1 MRPKNLR
8 IFFSMALALGLS
20 AQSYG
25 SETVSEAGAGQY
37 LLYNVG
43 AQKYLCPGNAW
54 GTHAS
59 LGKVGMMVELM
70 PQGDGTY
77 HVSTKP
83 YYNED
88 KFLSDA
94 AWTDNNAAPYSFE
107 KVEGAEEPTYKLV
120 CKSNTLYWSGK
131 GTDLSF
137 DANGPAA
144 GSEVNGQ
151 WRLIKIGT
159 EDATEEKPQD
169 VSYLITNPDFDIR
182 GNQNG
187 LGALKGWVGEP
198 APNNS
203 CAERFDMNFDVYQVK
218 TGLPNGKYRVSCQ
231 GFYRAGGH
239 DSGNETQNA
248 FLYANDNETPLLN
261 ILAEKDNFST
271 EYVGEKNKSGE
282 PNTMEEAQNYFSAGF
297 YKNNSVE
304 VTVVDGT
311 LRFGIKKSK
320 QIAADWT
327 IFDTF
332 RLEYLGKVDLN
343 AAAVAEF
350 KVLQNEGNALLQ
362 DEAYAIV
369 KDTKEYVALQSV
381 IAKTATAENL
391 AELKAEYNSAKNAF
405 VDLKV
410 SYEAWDAAYDAE
422 KKVLGGLGI
431 AEQFA
436 NRPNTAAEAAKGAQ
450 TMNVAEYE
458 AVVKDYTTDIK
469 LGDWITS
476 GAANFN
482 NEHWSGKV
490 VNYLNQDDSNGKG
503 WNANSWSMSA
513 SQKITLP
520 AGDYVFKA
528 AGRKSADATMT
539 LSVKNGETSLGEVV
553 NFPSGNR
560 GRGIATDGTASF
572 EGASYACK
580 NEGYGWQW
588 RFVPFTLTE
597 KTTIT
602 ISIEAGA
609 NLIHNWASFGD
620 YSVMAKPNT
629 AASEV
634 AYNQAIE
641 AANAALAN
649 EANQVVTGEE
659 KTKLEDAIGADK
671 GTTVESIDAATAALK
686 AATETYVAAVASYQA
701 LADAKAMKLDF
712 AYASAEKKTAFAKA
726 LQVEAATSAKDATDK
741 TNAIYTAARAYAESN
756 GKAEGVEGAEDCTA
770 SVVNANFADKL
781 NGWSSSQ
788 NDGGNLQTLNT
799 ESWTTSEGVTGTPY
813 YDYWNGSANNQ
824 HAYQNVSGL
833 KAGKY
838 IVTIKARALAG
849 FNLYMLIND
858 EKKVDINEIGNT
870 GGLFG
875 RGWNDYTAEF
885 EVGNDGMVKLEV
897 ANMPAQNQAGWFG
910 FGDVRLFKVADLDAI
925 TLNENETCTPEAKVA
940 DVTLNR
946 TLTTHWNSIVLPF
959 AVSKKQIAAQFGEGT
974 VVAAYKDATVG
985 ETSTTLNFEVV
996 EEMQANV
1003 PYLIKPAQAGNT
1015 YTFQGVAIKAADNL
1029 EVGEGE
1035 IKFVG
1040 NYENGK
1046 QLAEG
1051 DYFID
1056 ANRNLFYSAN
1066 GTETMKAFRAIF
1078 VSTAAAPAKAM
1089 FFSIRGNSG
1098 ETTGIE
1104 DVKTLAGK
1112 TFDVYSIDGML
1123 VRKNATNLNG
1133 LAKGVYVVNGKKYIA
1148 K

>member
-1 MRPKNLR
+1 MKPKNLR
-8 IFFSMALALGLS
+8 ILFSMALALGLS

-25 SETVSEAGAGQY
+25 SETVSEAGAGQF

-43 AQKYLCPGNAW
+43 AQKYLCPANAW

-59 LGKVGMMVELM
+59 LGEVGMMVELL
-70 PQGDGTY
+70 PQDDGTY
-77 HVSTKP
+77 RVSTEP
-83 YYNED
+83 YYKVSNNW
-88 KFLSDA
+88 LG
-94 AWTDNNAAPYSFE
+94 DNGYVDNHGNGTYSFQ
-107 KVEGAEEPTYKLV
+107 KVEGAEVPTYKLV
-120 CKSNTLYWSGK
+120 CGSNTLYWSGT
-131 GTDLSF
+131 GTDLTL
-137 DANGPAA
+137 DANAPAE
-144 GSEVNGQ
+144 GSDANAQ
-151 WRLIKIGT
+151 WRLVKIGT
-159 EDATEEKPQD
+159 EDASENNPLD
-169 VSYLITNPDFDIR
+169 MSYLITNPDFDAR

-187 LGALKGWVGEP
+187 LGAVKGWNGSPGADSRNYV
-198 APNNS
+198 S
-203 CAERFDMNFDVYQVK
+203 CAEKYNTDFDVYQEK
-218 TGLPNGKYRVSCQ
+218 TGLPNGRYRLSCQ
-231 GFYRAGGH
+231 GFYR
-239 DSGNETQNA
+239 GNNNPADKNA
-248 FLYANDNETPLLN
+248 ILYANSEETPLMN
-261 ILAEKDNFST
+261 ILEEEGNYAVK
-271 EYVGEKNKSGE
+271 
-282 PNTMEEAQNYFSAGF
+282 PNSMSQAQDCFSAGL
-297 YKNNSVE
+297 YKDNSLI

-311 LRFGIKKSK
+311 LRFGVKKTAK
-320 QIAADWT
+320 VAGDWA

-332 RLEYLGKVDLN
+332 RLEYLGEVDLN

-350 KVLQNEGNALLQ
+350 QKMKEEGEALLQ
-362 DEAYAIV
+362 ENSDMAE
-369 KDTKEYVALQSV
+369 TEEYKALQIV
-381 IAKTATAENL
+381 IAKDATAENL
-391 AELKAEYNSAKNAF
+391 AELKAEYYSAKNAF

-410 SYEAWDAAYDAE
+410 SYEAWDAAYAAE
-422 KKVLGGLGI
+422 KTVLEGLGI
-431 AEQFA
+431 ADQFA
-436 NRPNTAAEAAKGAQ
+436 TRPNTAAEAAKGAQ

-458 AVVKDYTTDIK
+458 AVVKDYTTAIK
-469 LGDWITS
+469 LGNWTTS

-490 VNYLNQDDSNGKG
+490 VNYLNQDDSDGKG
-503 WNANSWSMSA
+503 WNADNWSMSA
-513 SQKITLP
+513 SQEITLP

-539 LSVKNGETSLGEVV
+539 LSVKNGDTSLGEVV

-597 KTTIT
+597 ETTIT

-634 AYNQAIE
+634 AYNQAVE
-641 AANAALAN
+641 AANAALTN

-659 KTKLEDAIGADK
+659 RTKLNEAIAADK
-671 GTTVESIDAATAALK
+671 GTTVESIDAATAAVK

-712 AYASAEKKTAFAKA
+712 AYASAEKKAAFAEA

-756 GKAEGVEGAEDCTA
+756 GKAEGVKGAVDCTA
-770 SVVNANFADKL
+770 SVVNANFADQL

-788 NDGGNLQTLNT
+788 NGGNLQTLSG
-799 ESWTTSEGVTGTPY
+799 ESWTTSDGADKTPY
-813 YDYWNGSANNQ
+813 YDYYNGSANNQ
-824 HAYQNVSGL
+824 HAYQQISGL
-833 KAGKY
+833 QAGKY
-838 IVTIKARALAG
+838 IVTIKARAQAG
-849 FNLYMLIND
+849 FNLFMLING

-946 TLTTHWNSIVLPF
+946 TLTTRWNSIVLPF
-959 AVSKKQIAAQFGEGT
+959 AVNKKQIAAQFGEGT
-974 VVAAYKDATVG
+974 VVAAYKDATID

-1003 PYLIKPAQAGNT
+1003 PYLIKPTQAGST
-1015 YTFQGVAIKAADNL
+1015 YTFEGVAIKPADNL
-1029 EVGEGE
+1029 EAGEGE

-1078 VSTAAAPAKAM
+1078 VSTAAAAAKTM

>member
-1 MRPKNLR
+1 MKPKNLR
-8 IFFSMALALGLS
+8 ILFSMALALGLS

-25 SETVSEAGAGQY
+25 SETVSEAGAGQF

-43 AQKYLCPGNAW
+43 AKQYLCPGNAW

-59 LGKVGMMVELM
+59 VGNVGMMVELV
-70 PQGDGTY
+70 PQNDGTY
-77 HVSTKP
+77 RVSTKP
-83 YYNED
+83 YYN
-88 KFLSDA
+88 SDLCLGDNA
-94 AWTDNNAAPYSFE
+94 YVDNNGKGTYSFE
-107 KVEGAEEPTYKLV
+107 KVEGVEEPTYKLV

-144 GSEVNGQ
+144 GSEANGQ

-169 VSYLITNPDFDIR
+169 VSYLITNPDFDIIRNENGNKRHLR
-182 GNQNG
+182 G
-187 LGALKGWVGEP
+187 WEGEP
-198 APNNS
+198 TANNS
-203 CAERFDMNFDVYQVK
+203 CAERYNMNFDVYQVK
-218 TGLPNGKYRVSCQ
+218 TALPNGKYRVSCQ
-231 GFYRAGGH
+231 GFYRAGGG
-239 DSGNETQNA
+239 DSKDKDTKNA
-248 FLYANDNETPLLN
+248 ILYANAEETPLMN
-261 ILAEKDNFST
+261 ILEEEGNYSVK
-271 EYVGEKNKSGE
+271 
-282 PNTMEEAQNYFSAGF
+282 PNNMAQAQESFSAGL

-320 QIAADWT
+320 QITADWT

-332 RLEYLGKVDLN
+332 RLEYLGEVDLN

-350 KVLQNEGNALLQ
+350 KVLQDEGNALLQ

-369 KDTKEYVALQSV
+369 KGTEVYVALQNV
-381 IAKTATAENL
+381 IAKEATAENL
-391 AELKAEYNSAKNAF
+391 AELKAEYYSAKNAF

-410 SYEAWDAAYDAE
+410 SYEAWDAAYAAE
-422 KKVLGGLGI
+422 KTVLEGLGI
-431 AEQFA
+431 ADQFA
-436 NRPNTAAEAAKGAQ
+436 TRPNTAAEAAKGAQ

-458 AVVKDYTTDIK
+458 AVVKDYTTAIK

-513 SQKITLP
+513 SQEITLP

-539 LSVKNGETSLGEVV
+539 LSVKNGEVSLGEVA

-597 KTTIT
+597 ETTIT

-634 AYNQAIE
+634 AYNQAVE
-641 AANAALAN
+641 AANAALTN

-659 KTKLEDAIGADK
+659 RTKLNEAIAADK
-671 GTTVESIDAATAALK
+671 GTTVESIDAATAAVK

-712 AYASAEKKTAFAKA
+712 AYASAEKKAAFAEA

-756 GKAEGVEGAEDCTA
+756 GKAEGVKGAVDCTA
-770 SVVNANFADKL
+770 SVVNANFADQL

-788 NDGGNLQTLNT
+788 NGGNLQTLSG
-799 ESWTTSEGVTGTPY
+799 ESWTTSDGADKTPY
-813 YDYWNGSANNQ
+813 YDYYNGSANNQ
-824 HAYQNVSGL
+824 HAYQQISGL
-833 KAGKY
+833 QAGKY
-838 IVTIKARALAG
+838 IVTIKARAQAG
-849 FNLYMLIND
+849 FNLFMLING

-946 TLTTHWNSIVLPF
+946 TLTTRWNSIVLPF
-959 AVSKKQIAAQFGEGT
+959 AVNKKQIAAQFGEGT
-974 VVAAYKDATVG
+974 VVAAYKDATID

-1003 PYLIKPAQAGNT
+1003 PYLIKPTQAGST
-1015 YTFQGVAIKAADNL
+1015 YTFEGVAIKPADNL
-1029 EVGEGE
+1029 EAGEGE

-1123 VRKNATNLNG
+1123 VRKNATSLSG

>member
-1 MRPKNLR
+1 MKPKNLR
-8 IFFSMALALGLS
+8 ILFSMALALGLS

-25 SETVSEAGAGQY
+25 SETVSEAGAGQF

-43 AQKYLCPGNAW
+43 AQKYLCPANAW

-59 LGKVGMMVELM
+59 LGEVGMMVELV
-70 PQGDGTY
+70 PKSDGTY
-77 HVSTKP
+77 LVSTEP
-83 YYNED
+83 YYKVSNNCLGTNGYVDNHD
-88 KFLSDA
+88 KG
-94 AWTDNNAAPYSFE
+94 TYSFQ
-107 KVEGAEEPTYKLV
+107 KVEGAEVPTYKLV
-120 CKSNTLYWSGK
+120 CGSNTLYWSGT
-131 GTDLSF
+131 GTDLTL
-137 DANGPAA
+137 DANAPAE
-144 GSEVNGQ
+144 GSEANAQ
-151 WRLIKIGT
+151 WRLVKIGT
-159 EDATEEKPQD
+159 EDASENNPLD
-169 VSYLITNPDFDIR
+169 MSYLITNPDFDAR

-187 LGALKGWVGEP
+187 LGAVKGWNGSPGADGKHYV
-198 APNNS
+198 S
-203 CAERFDMNFDVYQVK
+203 CAEKYNTDFDVYQEK
-218 TGLPNGKYRVSCQ
+218 TGLPNGKYRLSCQ
-231 GFYRAGGH
+231 GFYRGKNNPA
-239 DSGNETQNA
+239 DKNA
-248 FLYANDNETPLLN
+248 ILYANGEETPLMN
-261 ILAEKDNFST
+261 ILEEEGNYAVKPDNMSQ
-271 EYVGEKNKSGE
+271 
-282 PNTMEEAQNYFSAGF
+282 AHDCFSAGL
-297 YKNNSVE
+297 YKDNSLI

-311 LRFGIKKSK
+311 LRFGVKKTVK
-320 QIAADWT
+320 VTGDWA

-350 KVLQNEGNALLQ
+350 QKLKEEGEMLLQ
-362 DEAYAIV
+362 ENSDMAE
-369 KDTKEYVALQSV
+369 TEEYKALQIV
-381 IAKTATAENL
+381 IAKDATAENL
-391 AELKAEYNSAKNAF
+391 AELKAEYYSAKNAF

-410 SYEAWDAAYDAE
+410 SYEAWDAAYAAE
-422 KKVLGGLGI
+422 KTVLEGLGI
-431 AEQFA
+431 ADQFA
-436 NRPNTAAEAAKGAQ
+436 SRPNTAAEAAKGAQ
-450 TMNVAEYE
+450 TMNVAEYDV
-458 AVVKDYTTDIK
+458 VVKDYTTAIK
-469 LGDWITS
+469 LGNWTTS

-490 VNYLNQDDSNGKG
+490 VNYLNQDDSDGKG

-513 SQKITLP
+513 SQEITLP

-597 KTTIT
+597 ETTIT

-634 AYNQAIE
+634 AYNQAVD
-641 AANAALAN
+641 AANAALNN

-659 KTKLEDAIGADK
+659 KANLKAAIAADK
-671 GTTVESIDAATAALK
+671 GTTVGSIDAATAAVK
-686 AATETYVAAVASYQA
+686 AATETYVAAVPSYQA
-701 LADAKAMKLDF
+701 LADAKTMELNF
-712 AYASAEKKTAFAKA
+712 AYASAEKKTAFAEA

-756 GKAEGVEGAEDCTA
+756 GKAEGVVGAVDCTA

-788 NDGGNLQTLNT
+788 NGGNLQTLSG
-799 ESWTTSEGVTGTPY
+799 ESWTTSEGVTETPY

-1015 YTFQGVAIKAADNL
+1015 YTFQGVAIKPADNL
-1029 EVGEGE
+1029 EAGEGE
-1035 IKFVG
+1035 IMFVG

-1046 QLAEG
+1046 QLTEG
-1051 DYFID
+1051 NYFID

-1078 VSTAAAPAKAM
+1078 VSTAAAAAKTM

-1123 VRKNATNLNG
+1123 VRKNATSLSG

>member
-1 MRPKNLR
+1 MKPKNLR
-8 IFFSMALALGLS
+8 ILFSMALALGLS

-25 SETVSEAGAGQY
+25 SETVSEAGAGQF

-43 AQKYLCPGNAW
+43 AKQYLCPGNAW

-59 LGKVGMMVELM
+59 VGNVGMMVELV
-70 PQGDGTY
+70 PQNDGTY
-77 HVSTKP
+77 RVSTKP
-83 YYNED
+83 YYN
-88 KFLSDA
+88 SDLCLGDNA
-94 AWTDNNAAPYSFE
+94 YVDNNGKGTYSFE
-107 KVEGAEEPTYKLV
+107 KVEGVEEPTYKLV

-144 GSEVNGQ
+144 GSEANGQ

-169 VSYLITNPDFDIR
+169 VSYLITNPDFDIIRNENGNKRHLR
-182 GNQNG
+182 G
-187 LGALKGWVGEP
+187 WEGEP
-198 APNNS
+198 TANNS
-203 CAERFDMNFDVYQVK
+203 CAERYNMNFDVYQVK
-218 TGLPNGKYRVSCQ
+218 TALPNGKYRVSCQ
-231 GFYRAGGH
+231 GFYRAGGG
-239 DSGNETQNA
+239 DSKDKDTKNA
-248 FLYANDNETPLLN
+248 ILYANAEETPLMN
-261 ILAEKDNFST
+261 ILEEEGNYSVK
-271 EYVGEKNKSGE
+271 
-282 PNTMEEAQNYFSAGF
+282 PNNMAQAQESFSAGL

-320 QIAADWT
+320 QITADWT

-332 RLEYLGKVDLN
+332 RLEYLGEVDLN

-350 KVLQNEGNALLQ
+350 KVLQDEGNALLQ

-369 KDTKEYVALQSV
+369 KGTEVYVALQNV
-381 IAKTATAENL
+381 IAKEATAENL
-391 AELKAEYNSAKNAF
+391 AELKAEYYSAKNAF

-410 SYEAWDAAYDAE
+410 SYEAWDAAYAAE
-422 KKVLGGLGI
+422 KTVLEGLGI
-431 AEQFA
+431 SEQFA

-450 TMNVAEYE
+450 TMNVAEYD

-490 VNYLNQDDSNGKG
+490 VNYLNQDDSDGKG
-503 WNANSWSMSA
+503 WNADNWSMSA
-513 SQKITLP
+513 SQEITLP
-520 AGDYVFKA
+520 AGEYVFKA

-539 LSVKNGETSLGEVV
+539 LSVKNGETSLGKVV

-597 KTTIT
+597 ETTIT

-609 NLIHNWASFGD
+609 NLKHNWASFGD

-634 AYNQAIE
+634 AYKQAVD
-641 AANAALAN
+641 AANAALN
-649 EANQVVTGEE
+649 NKANQVVTGEE
-659 KTKLEDAIGADK
+659 LANLNAAIDADK
-671 GTTVESIDAATAALK
+671 GTTVGSIDAATAAVK
-686 AATETYVAAVASYQA
+686 AATETYVAAVPSYQA
-701 LADAKAMKLDF
+701 LADAKTMKLDF
-712 AYASAEKKTAFAKA
+712 AYASAEKKAAFAEA
-726 LQVEAATSAKDATDK
+726 LHVEAATSAKDATDK

-756 GKAEGVEGAEDCTA
+756 GKAEGVEGAVDCTA

-788 NDGGNLQTLNT
+788 NGGNLQTLSG
-799 ESWTTSEGVTGTPY
+799 ESWTTSEGVNNTPY
-813 YDYWNGSANNQ
+813 YDYYNGDANNQ
-824 HAYQNVSGL
+824 HAYQNVSDL

-974 VVAAYKDATVG
+974 VVAAYKDATID

-1029 EVGEGE
+1029 EAGEGE

-1046 QLAEG
+1046 QLTEG
-1051 DYFID
+1051 NYFID
-1056 ANRNLFYSAN
+1056 ANHNLFYSAN

-1078 VSTAAAPAKAM
+1078 VSTAVAPAKAM

-1123 VRKNATNLNG
+1123 VRKNATSLSG

>member
-1 MRPKNLR
+1 MKPKNLR
-8 IFFSMALALGLS
+8 ILFSMALALGLS

-25 SETVSEAGAGQY
+25 SETVSEAGAGQF

-43 AQKYLCPGNAW
+43 AKQYLCPGNAW

-59 LGKVGMMVELM
+59 VGNVGMMVELV
-70 PQGDGTY
+70 PQNDGTY
-77 HVSTKP
+77 RVSTKP
-83 YYNED
+83 YYN
-88 KFLSDA
+88 SDLCLG
-94 AWTDNNAAPYSFE
+94 DNAYVDNTGKGTYSFE
-107 KVEGAEEPTYKLV
+107 KVEGVEEPTYKLV

-144 GSEVNGQ
+144 GSEANGQ

-169 VSYLITNPDFDIR
+169 VSYLITNPDFDIIRDENGNKRHLR
-182 GNQNG
+182 G
-187 LGALKGWVGEP
+187 WEGEP
-198 APNNS
+198 TANNS
-203 CAERFDMNFDVYQVK
+203 CAEKYNTTFDVYQEK

-231 GFYRAGGH
+231 GFYRAGGG
-239 DSGNETQNA
+239 DSKDKDTKNA
-248 FLYANDNETPLLN
+248 VLYANDNQTPLMN
-261 ILAEKDNFST
+261 ILEEEGNYSVK
-271 EYVGEKNKSGE
+271 
-282 PNTMEEAQNYFSAGF
+282 PNNMAQAQESFSAGL

-332 RLEYLGKVDLN
+332 RLEYLGEVDLN

-350 KVLQNEGNALLQ
+350 KVLQDEGNALLQ

-369 KDTKEYVALQSV
+369 QGTEEYVALQNV

-391 AELKAEYNSAKNAF
+391 AELKAEYYSAKNAF

-410 SYEAWDAAYDAE
+410 SYEAWDAAYAAE
-422 KKVLGGLGI
+422 KTVLKGLGI
-431 AEQFA
+431 ADQFA
-436 NRPNTAAEAAKGAQ
+436 TRPNTAAEAAKGAQ

-513 SQKITLP
+513 SQEITLP

-539 LSVKNGETSLGEVV
+539 LSVKNGEASLGEVV

-597 KTTIT
+597 ETTIT

-634 AYNQAIE
+634 AYNQAVD
-641 AANAALAN
+641 AANAALNN

-659 KTKLEDAIGADK
+659 KANLNAAIAADK
-671 GTTVESIDAATAALK
+671 GTTVGSIDAATAAVK

-701 LADAKAMKLDF
+701 LADAKTMELDF
-712 AYASAEKKTAFAKA
+712 SYASAEKKAAFAKA

-756 GKAEGVEGAEDCTA
+756 GKAEGVEGAVDCTA
-770 SVVNANFADKL
+770 SVVNANFADQL

-788 NDGGNLQTLNT
+788 NGGNLNAYNW
-799 ESWTTSEGVTGTPY
+799 ESWTSSQGSNTEFY
-813 YDYWNGSANNQ
+813 YDYYNGDANNQ

-833 KAGKY
+833 QAGKY
-838 IVTIKARALAG
+838 IVTIKARAQAG
-849 FNLYMLIND
+849 FNLYMLVNG

-946 TLTTHWNSIVLPF
+946 TLTTYWNSIVLPF
-959 AVSKKQIAAQFGEGT
+959 AVNKEQIAAQFGEGT

-1003 PYLIKPAQAGNT
+1003 PYLIKPTQAGNT
-1015 YTFQGVAIKAADNL
+1015 YTFEGVAIKAADNL
-1029 EVGEGE
+1029 EAGEGE

-1046 QLAEG
+1046 QLTAG
-1051 DYFID
+1051 NYFID

-1078 VSTAAAPAKAM
+1078 VSTASAPAKAM

-1112 TFDVYSIDGML
+1112 TFDVYSINGML

>member
-1 MRPKNLR
+1 MKPKNLR
-8 IFFSMALALGLS
+8 ILFSMALALGLS

-25 SETVSEAGAGQY
+25 SETVSEAGAGQF

-43 AQKYLCPGNAW
+43 AKQYLCPGNAW

-59 LGKVGMMVELM
+59 VGKVGMMVELV
-70 PQGDGTY
+70 PQNDGTY
-77 HVSTKP
+77 RVSTKP
-83 YYNED
+83 YYN
-88 KFLSDA
+88 SDLCLG
-94 AWTDNNAAPYSFE
+94 DNAYVDNTGKGTYSFE
-107 KVEGAEEPTYKLV
+107 KVEGVEEPTYKLV

-144 GSEVNGQ
+144 GSEANGQ

-169 VSYLITNPDFDIR
+169 VSYLITNPDFDIIRDENGNKRHLR
-182 GNQNG
+182 G
-187 LGALKGWVGEP
+187 WEGEP
-198 APNNS
+198 TANNS
-203 CAERFDMNFDVYQVK
+203 CAEKYNTTFDVYQEK

-231 GFYRAGGH
+231 GFYRAGG
-239 DSGNETQNA
+239 GNSKDKDTKNA
-248 FLYANDNETPLLN
+248 VLYANDNETPLMN
-261 ILAEKDNFST
+261 ILEEEGNYSVK
-271 EYVGEKNKSGE
+271 
-282 PNTMEEAQNYFSAGF
+282 PNNMAQAQESFSAGL

-332 RLEYLGKVDLN
+332 RLEYLGEVDLN

-350 KVLQNEGNALLQ
+350 KVLQDEGNALLQ
-362 DEAYAIV
+362 DKAYAIV
-369 KDTKEYVALQSV
+369 QGTEEYVTLQNV

-391 AELKAEYNSAKNAF
+391 AELKAEYYSAKNAF

-410 SYEAWDAAYDAE
+410 SYEAWDAAYAAE
-422 KKVLGGLGI
+422 KTVLKGLGI
-431 AEQFA
+431 ADQFA
-436 NRPNTAAEAAKGAQ
+436 TRPNTAAEAAKGAQ

-482 NEHWSGKV
+482 NEHWSGNK
-490 VNYLNQDDSNGKG
+490 VNYLNQDDSDGKG
-503 WNANSWSMSA
+503 YNADSWSMSA
-513 SQKITLP
+513 SQEITLP
-520 AGDYVFKA
+520 AGEYVFKA

-539 LSVKNGETSLGEVV
+539 LSVKNGETALGEVV

-597 KTTIT
+597 ETTIT

-609 NLIHNWASFGD
+609 NLKHNWASFGD

-634 AYNQAIE
+634 AYKQAVD
-641 AANAALAN
+641 AANAALN
-649 EANQVVTGEE
+649 NKANQVVTGEE
-659 KTKLEDAIGADK
+659 LANLNAAIDADK
-671 GTTVESIDAATAALK
+671 GTTVGSIDAATAAVK
-686 AATETYVAAVASYQA
+686 AATETYVAAVPSYQA
-701 LADAKAMKLDF
+701 LADAKTMELNF
-712 AYASAEKKTAFAKA
+712 VYASAEKKTAFAKA

-756 GKAEGVEGAEDCTA
+756 GKAEGVKGAVDCTA

-788 NDGGNLQTLNT
+788 NDGNLQTLSG
-799 ESWTTSEGVTGTPY
+799 ESWTTSEGVTNTPY
-813 YDYWNGSANNQ
+813 YDYYDGSANNQ

-833 KAGKY
+833 QAGKY

-897 ANMPAQNQAGWFG
+897 ANMPAQNLAGWFG
-910 FGDVRLFKVADLDAI
+910 FGDVRLFKVGDLDAV
-925 TLNENETCTPEAKVA
+925 TLNEDKTWTPEAKVA
-940 DVTLNR
+940 NVTLNR
-946 TLTTHWNSIVLPF
+946 TLTTQWNSIVLPF

-974 VVAAYKDATVG
+974 VVAAYKDATIDG
-985 ETSTTLNFEVV
+985 TSTTLNFEEV

-1003 PYLIKPAQAGNT
+1003 PYLIKPTQVGNT
-1015 YTFQGVAIKAADNL
+1015 YTFEGVAIKPADNL
-1029 EVGEGE
+1029 EAGEGE

-1056 ANRNLFYSAN
+1056 ANRNQFYSAN

-1078 VSTAAAPAKAM
+1078 VSTAAAPAKTM

>member
-1 MRPKNLR
+1 MKPKNLR
-8 IFFSMALALGLS
+8 ILFSMALALGLS

-25 SETVSEAGAGQY
+25 SETVSEAGAGQF

-43 AQKYLCPGNAW
+43 AKQYLCPGNAW

-59 LGKVGMMVELM
+59 VGNVGMMVELV
-70 PQGDGTY
+70 PQNDGTY
-77 HVSTKP
+77 RVSTEP
-83 YYNED
+83 YYKESNNC
-88 KFLSDA
+88 LG
-94 AWTDNNAAPYSFE
+94 DNGFVDNHGNGTYIFQ

-120 CKSNTLYWSGK
+120 CGSNTLYWSGA

-137 DANGPAA
+137 DANGPAE
-144 GSEVNGQ
+144 GSEANAQ
-151 WRLIKIGT
+151 WRLVKIGT
-159 EDATEEKPQD
+159 EDASENNPLD
-169 VSYLITNPDFDIR
+169 MSYLITNPDFDAR

-187 LGALKGWVGEP
+187 LGVVKGWNGSPGADGKHYV
-198 APNNS
+198 S
-203 CAERFDMNFDVYQVK
+203 CAEKYNTDFDVYQEK
-218 TGLPNGKYRVSCQ
+218 TGLPNGRYRLSCQ
-231 GFYRAGGH
+231 GFYRAGGG
-239 DSGNETQNA
+239 DSKDKDTKNA
-248 FLYANDNETPLLN
+248 VLYANDNQTPLMN
-261 ILAEKDNFST
+261 ILEEEGNYSVK
-271 EYVGEKNKSGE
+271 
-282 PNTMEEAQNYFSAGF
+282 PNNMAQAQESFSAGL

-332 RLEYLGKVDLN
+332 RLEYLGEVDLN

-350 KVLQNEGNALLQ
+350 KVLQDEGNALLQ

-369 KDTKEYVALQSV
+369 QGTEEYVALQNV

-391 AELKAEYNSAKNAF
+391 AELKAEYYSAKNAF

-410 SYEAWDAAYDAE
+410 SYEAWDAAYAAE
-422 KKVLGGLGI
+422 KKVLEGLGI

-513 SQKITLP
+513 SQEITLP

-597 KTTIT
+597 ETTIT

-634 AYNQAIE
+634 AYNQAVD
-641 AANAALAN
+641 AANAALNN

-659 KTKLEDAIGADK
+659 KANLKAAIAADK
-671 GTTVESIDAATAALK
+671 GTTVGSIDAATAAVK

-701 LADAKAMKLDF
+701 LADAKTMELDF
-712 AYASAEKKTAFAKA
+712 SYASAEKKAAFAKA

-756 GKAEGVEGAEDCTA
+756 GKAEGVEGAVDCTA
-770 SVVNANFADKL
+770 SVVNANFADQL

-788 NDGGNLQTLNT
+788 NGGNLNAYNW
-799 ESWTTSEGVTGTPY
+799 ESWTSSQGSNTEFY
-813 YDYWNGSANNQ
+813 YDYYNGDANNQ

-833 KAGKY
+833 QAGKY

-925 TLNENETCTPEAKVA
+925 TLNENETCNPEAKVA

-1015 YTFQGVAIKAADNL
+1015 YTFQGVAIKPADNL
-1029 EVGEGE
+1029 EAGEGE

-1078 VSTAAAPAKAM
+1078 VSTAAASAKTM

-1123 VRKNATNLNG
+1123 VRKNATSLSG

>member
-1 MRPKNLR
+1 MKPKNLR
-8 IFFSMALALGLS
+8 ILFSMALALGLS

-25 SETVSEAGAGQY
+25 SETVSEAGAGQF

-43 AQKYLCPGNAW
+43 AKQYLCPGNAW

-59 LGKVGMMVELM
+59 VGNVGMMVELV
-70 PQGDGTY
+70 PQNDGTY
-77 HVSTKP
+77 RVSTKP
-83 YYNED
+83 YYN
-88 KFLSDA
+88 SDLCLG
-94 AWTDNNAAPYSFE
+94 DNAYVDNKGKGTYSFE
-107 KVEGAEEPTYKLV
+107 KVEGVEEPTYKLV

-144 GSEVNGQ
+144 GSEANGQ

-169 VSYLITNPDFDIR
+169 VSYLITNPDFDIIRDENGNKRHLR
-182 GNQNG
+182 G
-187 LGALKGWVGEP
+187 WEGEP
-198 APNNS
+198 TANNS
-203 CAERFDMNFDVYQVK
+203 CAERYNMNFDVYQVK
-218 TGLPNGKYRVSCQ
+218 TALPNGKYRVSCQ
-231 GFYRAGGH
+231 GFYRAGGG
-239 DSGNETQNA
+239 DSKDKDTKNA
-248 FLYANDNETPLLN
+248 ILYANAEETPLMN
-261 ILAEKDNFST
+261 ILEEEGNYSVK
-271 EYVGEKNKSGE
+271 
-282 PNTMEEAQNYFSAGF
+282 PNNMAQAQESFSAGL

-320 QIAADWT
+320 QITADWT

-332 RLEYLGKVDLN
+332 RLEYLGEVDLN

-350 KVLQNEGNALLQ
+350 KVLQDEGNALLQ

-369 KDTKEYVALQSV
+369 KGTEVYVALQNV
-381 IAKTATAENL
+381 IAKEATAENL
-391 AELKAEYNSAKNAF
+391 AELKAEYYSAKNAF

-410 SYEAWDAAYDAE
+410 SYEAWDAAYAAE
-422 KKVLGGLGI
+422 KTVLEGLGI
-431 AEQFA
+431 ADQFTT
-436 NRPNTAAEAAKGAQ
+436 RPTTAAEAAKGAQ
-450 TMNVAEYE
+450 TMNVAEYD
-458 AVVKDYTTDIK
+458 AVVKDYTTAIK

-513 SQKITLP
+513 SQEITLP
-520 AGDYVFKA
+520 AGEYVFKA

-539 LSVKNGETSLGEVV
+539 LSVKNGETSLGKVV

-597 KTTIT
+597 ETTIT

-671 GTTVESIDAATAALK
+671 GTTVESIDAATAAVK
-686 AATETYVAAVASYQA
+686 AATETYVAAVPSYQA
-701 LADAKAMKLDF
+701 LADAKTMELDF
-712 AYASAEKKTAFAKA
+712 AYASAEKKTAFDEA

-756 GKAEGVEGAEDCTA
+756 GKAEGVEGAVDCTA

-788 NDGGNLQTLNT
+788 NGGNLQTLSG
-799 ESWTTSEGVTGTPY
+799 ESWTTSEGVNNTPY
-813 YDYWNGSANNQ
+813 YDYYNGEANNQ

-833 KAGKY
+833 QAGKY

-849 FNLYMLIND
+849 FNLYMLVNG

-925 TLNENETCTPEAKVA
+925 TLNENETCTPKAKVA

-959 AVSKKQIAAQFGEGT
+959 AVSKEQIAAQFGEGT
-974 VVAAYKDATVG
+974 VVAAYKDATID

-1003 PYLIKPAQAGNT
+1003 PYLIKPAQPGNT
-1015 YTFQGVAIKAADNL
+1015 YTFEGVAIKAADNL
-1029 EVGEGE
+1029 EAGEGE

-1046 QLAEG
+1046 QLTEG
-1051 DYFID
+1051 NYFID
-1056 ANRNLFYSAN
+1056 ANHNLFYSAN

>member
-1 MRPKNLR
+1 MKPKNLR
-8 IFFSMALALGLS
+8 ILFSMALALGLS

-25 SETVSEAGAGQY
+25 SETVSEAGAGQF

-43 AQKYLCPGNAW
+43 AKQYLCPGNAW

-59 LGKVGMMVELM
+59 VGNVGMMVELV
-70 PQGDGTY
+70 PQNDGTY
-77 HVSTKP
+77 RVSTEP
-83 YYNED
+83 YYKESNNC
-88 KFLSDA
+88 LG
-94 AWTDNNAAPYSFE
+94 DNGFVDNHGNGTYIFQ

-120 CKSNTLYWSGK
+120 CGSNTLYWSGA

-137 DANGPAA
+137 DANGPAE
-144 GSEVNGQ
+144 GSEANAQ
-151 WRLIKIGT
+151 WRLVKIGT
-159 EDATEEKPQD
+159 EDASENNPLD
-169 VSYLITNPDFDIR
+169 MSYLITNPDFDAR

-187 LGALKGWVGEP
+187 LGAVKGWNGSPGADGKHYV
-198 APNNS
+198 S
-203 CAERFDMNFDVYQVK
+203 CAEKYNTDFDVYQEK
-218 TGLPNGKYRVSCQ
+218 TGLPNGRYRLSCQ
-231 GFYRAGGH
+231 GFYRAGGG
-239 DSGNETQNA
+239 DSKDKDTKNA
-248 FLYANDNETPLLN
+248 ILYANAEETPLMN
-261 ILAEKDNFST
+261 ILEEEGNYSVK
-271 EYVGEKNKSGE
+271 
-282 PNTMEEAQNYFSAGF
+282 PNNMAQAQESFSAGL

-332 RLEYLGKVDLN
+332 RLEYLGEVDLN

-350 KVLQNEGNALLQ
+350 KVLQEEGTALLQ

-369 KDTKEYVALQSV
+369 KGTDEYVALQNV
-381 IAKTATAENL
+381 IAKEATAENL
-391 AELKAEYNSAKNAF
+391 AELKAEYYSAKNAF

-410 SYEAWDAAYDAE
+410 SYDAWDAAYGAE
-422 KKVLGGLGI
+422 KTVLEGLGI
-431 AEQFA
+431 ADQFA
-436 NRPNTAAEAAKGAQ
+436 TRPNTAAEAAKGAQ
-450 TMNVAEYE
+450 TMNVAEYD

-482 NEHWSGKV
+482 NEHWSGNK
-490 VNYLNQDDSNGKG
+490 VNYLNQDDSDGKG
-503 WNANSWSMSA
+503 WNADNWSMSA
-513 SQKITLP
+513 SQEITLP
-520 AGDYVFKA
+520 AGEYVFKA

-539 LSVKNGETSLGEVV
+539 LSVKNGETSLGKVV

-572 EGASYACK
+572 EDASYACK

-597 KTTIT
+597 ETTIT

-609 NLIHNWASFGD
+609 NLKHNWASFGD

-634 AYNQAIE
+634 AYKQAVD
-641 AANAALAN
+641 AANAALN
-649 EANQVVTGEE
+649 NKANQVVTGEE
-659 KTKLEDAIGADK
+659 LANLNAAIDADK
-671 GTTVESIDAATAALK
+671 GTTVGSIDAATAAVK
-686 AATETYVAAVASYQA
+686 AATETYVAAVPSYQA
-701 LADAKAMKLDF
+701 LADAKTMKLDF
-712 AYASAEKKTAFAKA
+712 AYASAEKKDAFAKA

-756 GKAEGVEGAEDCTA
+756 GKAEGVEGAVDCTA

-788 NDGGNLQTLNT
+788 NGGNLQTLNT
-799 ESWTTSEGVTGTPY
+799 ESWTTSEGVTGAPY

-824 HAYQNVSGL
+824 HAYQNVSDL

-858 EKKVDINEIGNT
+858 EQKVDINEIGNT

-925 TLNENETCTPEAKVA
+925 TLNENETCNPEAKVA

-1015 YTFQGVAIKAADNL
+1015 YTFQGVAIKPADNL
-1029 EVGEGE
+1029 EAGEGE

-1046 QLAEG
+1046 QLTKG

-1056 ANRNLFYSAN
+1056 ANHNKFYSAN

-1123 VRKNATNLNG
+1123 VRKNATSLNG

>member
-1 MRPKNLR
+1 MNILEEE
-8 IFFSMALALGLS
+8 G
-20 AQSYG
+20 
-25 SETVSEAGAGQY
+25 
-37 LLYNVG
+37 
-43 AQKYLCPGNAW
+43 KY
-54 GTHAS
+54 S
-59 LGKVGMMVELM
+59 VK
-70 PQGDGTY
+70 
-77 HVSTKP
+77 
-83 YYNED
+83 
-88 KFLSDA
+88 
-94 AWTDNNAAPYSFE
+94 
-107 KVEGAEEPTYKLV
+107 
-120 CKSNTLYWSGK
+120 
-131 GTDLSF
+131 
-137 DANGPAA
+137 
-144 GSEVNGQ
+144 
-151 WRLIKIGT
+151 
-159 EDATEEKPQD
+159 
-169 VSYLITNPDFDIR
+169 
-182 GNQNG
+182 
-187 LGALKGWVGEP
+187 
-198 APNNS
+198 PNN
-203 CAERFDMNFDVYQVK
+203 M
-218 TGLPNGKYRVSCQ
+218 
-231 GFYRAGGH
+231 
-239 DSGNETQNA
+239 
-248 FLYANDNETPLLN
+248 
-261 ILAEKDNFST
+261 
-271 EYVGEKNKSGE
+271 
-282 PNTMEEAQNYFSAGF
+282 AQAQESFSAGL

-320 QIAADWT
+320 QITADWT

-332 RLEYLGKVDLN
+332 RLEYLGEVDLN

-350 KVLQNEGNALLQ
+350 KVLQNEGVALLQ
-362 DEAYAIV
+362 ENSDMAE
-369 KDTKEYVALQSV
+369 TEEYKVLQNV
-381 IAKTATAENL
+381 IAKEATAENL
-391 AELKAEYNSAKNAF
+391 AELKAEYYSAKNAF

-410 SYEAWDAAYDAE
+410 SYEAWDAAYAAE
-422 KKVLGGLGI
+422 KTVLEGLGI

-436 NRPNTAAEAAKGAQ
+436 NRPNTAAEAAKGAL
-450 TMNVAEYE
+450 TMNVAEYD
-458 AVVKDYTTDIK
+458 AVVKDYTTAIK
-469 LGDWITS
+469 LGDWKTS

-513 SQKITLP
+513 SQEITLP

-539 LSVKNGETSLGEVV
+539 LSVRNGETSLGEVV

-580 NEGYGWQW
+580 DEGYGWQW

-597 KTTIT
+597 ETTIT

-634 AYNQAIE
+634 AYNQAVD
-641 AANAALAN
+641 AANAALNN

-659 KTKLEDAIGADK
+659 KSNLNAAIAADK
-671 GTTVESIDAATAALK
+671 GTTVGSIDA
-686 AATETYVAAVASYQA
+686 V
-701 LADAKAMKLDF
+701 
-712 AYASAEKKTAFAKA
+712 
-726 LQVEAATSAKDATDK
+726 TSAKDATDK
-741 TNAIYTAARAYAESN
+741 TNVIYTAARAYAESN
-756 GKAEGVEGAEDCTA
+756 GMAEGVEGAVDCTA

-788 NDGGNLQTLNT
+788 NGGNLQTLSG
-799 ESWTTSEGVTGTPY
+799 ESWTTSEGVTETPY

-824 HAYQNVSGL
+824 HAFQNVSGL
-833 KAGKY
+833 QAGKY

-910 FGDVRLFKVADLDAI
+910 FGDVRLFKVANLDAI
-925 TLNENETCTPEAKVA
+925 TLNENETCNPEAKVA

-959 AVSKKQIAAQFGEGT
+959 AVNKEQIAAQFGEGT
-974 VVAAYKDATVG
+974 VVAAYKDATID
-985 ETSTTLNFEVV
+985 ETSTTLNFDVV

-1003 PYLIKPAQAGNT
+1003 PYLIKPTQAGNT
-1015 YTFQGVAIKAADNL
+1015 YTFEGVAIKPADNL
-1029 EVGEGE
+1029 EAGEGE

-1046 QLAEG
+1046 QLTKG

-1056 ANRNLFYSAN
+1056 ANRNTFYSAN

-1123 VRKNATNLNG
+1123 VRKNATSLSG

>member
-1 MRPKNLR
+1 MKPKNLR
-8 IFFSMALALGLS
+8 ILFSMALALGLS

-25 SETVSEAGAGQY
+25 SETVSEAGAGQF

-43 AQKYLCPGNAW
+43 AKQYLCPGNAW

-59 LGKVGMMVELM
+59 VGNVGMMVELV
-70 PQGDGTY
+70 PQNDGTY
-77 HVSTKP
+77 RVSTKP
-83 YYNED
+83 YYN
-88 KFLSDA
+88 SDLCLG
-94 AWTDNNAAPYSFE
+94 DNAYVDNTGKGTYSFE
-107 KVEGAEEPTYKLV
+107 KVEGVEEPTYKLV

-144 GSEVNGQ
+144 GSEANGQ

-169 VSYLITNPDFDIR
+169 VSYLITNPDFDIIRDENGNKRHLR
-182 GNQNG
+182 G
-187 LGALKGWVGEP
+187 WEGEP
-198 APNNS
+198 TANNS
-203 CAERFDMNFDVYQVK
+203 CAEKYNTTFDVYQEK

-231 GFYRAGGH
+231 GFYRAGG
-239 DSGNETQNA
+239 GNSKDKDTKNA
-248 FLYANDNETPLLN
+248 VLYANDNQTPLMN
-261 ILAEKDNFST
+261 ILEEEGNYSVK
-271 EYVGEKNKSGE
+271 
-282 PNTMEEAQNYFSAGF
+282 PNNMAQAQESFSAGL

-332 RLEYLGKVDLN
+332 RLEYLGEVDLN

-350 KVLQNEGNALLQ
+350 KVLQDEGTALLQ

-369 KDTKEYVALQSV
+369 KGTDEYVALQNV
-381 IAKTATAENL
+381 IAKKATAENL
-391 AELKAEYNSAKNAF
+391 ADLKAEYYSAKNAF

-410 SYEAWDAAYDAE
+410 SYEAWDAAYAAE
-422 KKVLGGLGI
+422 KTVLEGLGI
-431 AEQFA
+431 ADQFA
-436 NRPNTAAEAAKGAQ
+436 TRPNTAAEAAKGAQ

-513 SQKITLP
+513 SQEITLP

-539 LSVKNGETSLGEVV
+539 LSVKNGEVSLGEVV
-553 NFPSGNR
+553 NFPSGNT
-560 GRGIATDGTASF
+560 GSGIAIDGTASF
-572 EGASYACK
+572 EGGNYANSNK
-580 NEGYGWQW
+580 GYGWQW

-597 KTTIT
+597 ETTIT

-634 AYNQAIE
+634 AYNQAVD
-641 AANAALAN
+641 AANAALNN

-659 KTKLEDAIGADK
+659 KANLKAAIAADK
-671 GTTVESIDAATAALK
+671 GTTVGSIDAATAAVK
-686 AATETYVAAVASYQA
+686 AATETYVAAVPSYQA
-701 LADAKAMKLDF
+701 LADAKTMELDF
-712 AYASAEKKTAFAKA
+712 SYASAEKKAAFAKA

-756 GKAEGVEGAEDCTA
+756 GKAEGVEGAVDCTA
-770 SVVNANFADKL
+770 SVVNANFADQL

-788 NDGGNLQTLNT
+788 NGGNLNAYNW
-799 ESWTTSEGVTGTPY
+799 ESWTSSQGSNTEFY
-813 YDYWNGSANNQ
+813 YDYYNGDANNQ

-833 KAGKY
+833 QAGKY
-838 IVTIKARALAG
+838 IVTIKARAQAG
-849 FNLYMLIND
+849 FNLYMLVNG

-910 FGDVRLFKVADLDAI
+910 FGDVRLFKVAGLDAV

-946 TLTTHWNSIVLPF
+946 TLTAHWNSIVLPF

-1015 YTFQGVAIKAADNL
+1015 YTFQGVAIKPADNL
-1029 EVGEGE
+1029 EAGEGE

-1078 VSTAAAPAKAM
+1078 VSTAAASAKTM

-1123 VRKNATNLNG
+1123 VRKNATSLSG

>member
-1 MRPKNLR
+1 MKPKNLR
-8 IFFSMALALGLS
+8 ILFSMALALGLS

-25 SETVSEAGAGQY
+25 SETVSEAGAGQF

-43 AQKYLCPGNAW
+43 AQKYLCPANAW

-59 LGKVGMMVELM
+59 LGEVGMMVELL
-70 PQGDGTY
+70 PQDDGTY
-77 HVSTKP
+77 RVSTEP
-83 YYNED
+83 YYKVSNNW
-88 KFLSDA
+88 LG
-94 AWTDNNAAPYSFE
+94 DNGYVDNHGNGTYSFQ
-107 KVEGAEEPTYKLV
+107 KVEEAEVPTYKLV
-120 CKSNTLYWSGK
+120 CGSNTLYWSGT
-131 GTDLSF
+131 GTDLTL
-137 DANGPAA
+137 DANAPAE
-144 GSEVNGQ
+144 GSEANAL
-151 WRLIKIGT
+151 WRLVKIGT
-159 EDATEEKPQD
+159 EDASENNPLD
-169 VSYLITNPDFDIR
+169 MSYLITNPDFDAR

-187 LGALKGWVGEP
+187 LGAVKGWNGEP
-198 APNNS
+198 GADTRHYVS
-203 CAERFDMNFDVYQVK
+203 CAEKYNTDFDVYQEK
-218 TGLPNGKYRVSCQ
+218 TGLPNGKYRLSCQ
-231 GFYRAGGH
+231 GFYRGKNNPA
-239 DSGNETQNA
+239 DKNA
-248 FLYANDNETPLLN
+248 ILYANDEETPLMN
-261 ILAEKDNFST
+261 ILEEEGNYAVK
-271 EYVGEKNKSGE
+271 
-282 PNTMEEAQNYFSAGF
+282 PNDMSQAHDCFSAGL
-297 YKNNSVE
+297 YKDNSLI

-311 LRFGIKKSK
+311 LRFGVKKTAK
-320 QIAADWT
+320 VAGDWA

-350 KVLQNEGNALLQ
+350 QKLKEEGEVLLQ
-362 DEAYAIV
+362 ENSDMAE
-369 KDTKEYVALQSV
+369 TEEYKALQIV
-381 IAKTATAENL
+381 IAKDATAENL
-391 AELKAEYNSAKNAF
+391 AELKAEYYSAKNAF

-410 SYEAWDAAYDAE
+410 SYEAWDAAYAAE
-422 KKVLGGLGI
+422 KTVLEGLGI
-431 AEQFA
+431 ADQFA
-436 NRPNTAAEAAKGAQ
+436 TRPNTAAEAAKGAQ
-450 TMNVAEYE
+450 TMNVAEYD
-458 AVVKDYTTDIK
+458 AVVKDYTTAIK
-469 LGDWITS
+469 LGDWTTS

-490 VNYLNQDDSNGKG
+490 VNYLNQDDSDGKG

-513 SQKITLP
+513 SQEITLP

-597 KTTIT
+597 ETTIT

-634 AYNQAIE
+634 AYNQAVD
-641 AANAALAN
+641 AANAALNN

-659 KTKLEDAIGADK
+659 KANLKAAIAADK
-671 GTTVESIDAATAALK
+671 GTTVGSIDAATAAVK
-686 AATETYVAAVASYQA
+686 AATETYVAAVPSYQA
-701 LADAKAMKLDF
+701 LADAKTMELNF
-712 AYASAEKKTAFAKA
+712 VYASAEKKTAFAKA

-741 TNAIYTAARAYAESN
+741 TNVIYTAARAYAESN
-756 GKAEGVEGAEDCTA
+756 GKAEGVEGAVDCTA

-788 NDGGNLQTLNT
+788 NGGNLQTLSG
-799 ESWTTSEGVTGTPY
+799 ESWTTSEGVTETPY
-813 YDYWNGSANNQ
+813 YDYYNGSANNQ
-824 HAYQNVSGL
+824 HVYQNVSGL
-833 KAGKY
+833 QAGKY

-858 EKKVDINEIGNT
+858 EKKVDINELGNT

-940 DVTLNR
+940 NVTLNR
-946 TLTTHWNSIVLPF
+946 TLTTRWNSIVLPF

-974 VVAAYKDATVG
+974 VVAAYKDATID
-985 ETSTTLNFEVV
+985 ETSTTLNFDVV

-1003 PYLIKPAQAGNT
+1003 PYLIKPTQVGNT
-1015 YTFQGVAIKAADNL
+1015 YTFEGVAIKVADNL
-1029 EVGEGE
+1029 EAGEGE

-1046 QLAEG
+1046 QLTKG

-1056 ANRNLFYSAN
+1056 ANRNTFYSAN

-1089 FFSIRGNSG
+1089 FFSIHGNSG

-1123 VRKNATNLNG
+1123 VRKNATSLNG

>member
-1 MRPKNLR
+1 MKPKNLR
-8 IFFSMALALGLS
+8 ILFSMALALGLS

-25 SETVSEAGAGQY
+25 SETVSEAGAGQF

-43 AQKYLCPGNAW
+43 AKQYLCPGNAW

-59 LGKVGMMVELM
+59 VGNVGMMVELV
-70 PQGDGTY
+70 PQNDGTY
-77 HVSTKP
+77 RVSTKA
-83 YYNED
+83 YYN
-88 KFLSDA
+88 SDLCLG
-94 AWTDNNAAPYSFE
+94 DNAYVDNTGKGTYSFE
-107 KVEGAEEPTYKLV
+107 KVEGVEEPTYKLV

-144 GSEVNGQ
+144 GSEANGQ

-169 VSYLITNPDFDIR
+169 VSYLITNPDFDIIRDENGNKRHLR
-182 GNQNG
+182 G
-187 LGALKGWVGEP
+187 WEGEP
-198 APNNS
+198 TANNS
-203 CAERFDMNFDVYQVK
+203 CAEKYNTTFDVYQEK

-231 GFYRAGGH
+231 GFYRAGGG
-239 DSGNETQNA
+239 DSKDKDTKNA
-248 FLYANDNETPLLN
+248 ILYANAEKTPLMN
-261 ILAEKDNFST
+261 ILEEEGNYSVK
-271 EYVGEKNKSGE
+271 
-282 PNTMEEAQNYFSAGF
+282 PNNMAQAQESFSAGL

-332 RLEYLGKVDLN
+332 RLEYLGEVDLN

-350 KVLQNEGNALLQ
+350 KVLQDEGDALLQ
-362 DEAYAIV
+362 ENSDMAE
-369 KDTKEYVALQSV
+369 TEEYKVLQNV
-381 IAKTATAENL
+381 IAKKATAENL
-391 AELKAEYNSAKNAF
+391 AELKAEYYSAKNAF

-410 SYEAWDAAYDAE
+410 SYEAWDAAYAAE
-422 KKVLGGLGI
+422 KTVLEGLGI

-513 SQKITLP
+513 SQEITLP

-597 KTTIT
+597 ETTIT

-634 AYNQAIE
+634 AYNQAVD
-641 AANAALAN
+641 AANAALNN

-659 KTKLEDAIGADK
+659 KANLKAAIAADK
-671 GTTVESIDAATAALK
+671 GTTVGSIDAATAAVK
-686 AATETYVAAVASYQA
+686 AATETYVAAVPSYQA
-701 LADAKAMKLDF
+701 LADAKTMELDF
-712 AYASAEKKTAFAKA
+712 SYASAEKKAAFAKA

-741 TNAIYTAARAYAESN
+741 TNVIYTAARAYAESN
-756 GKAEGVEGAEDCTA
+756 GKAEGVEGAVDCTA

-788 NDGGNLQTLNT
+788 NGGNLQTLSG
-799 ESWTTSEGVTGTPY
+799 ESWTTSEGVTETPY

-925 TLNENETCTPEAKVA
+925 TLNENETCNPEAKVA

-1015 YTFQGVAIKAADNL
+1015 YTFQGVAIKPADNL
-1029 EVGEGE
+1029 EAGEGE

-1078 VSTAAAPAKAM
+1078 VSTAAASAKTM

-1123 VRKNATNLNG
+1123 VRKNATSLSG

>member
-1 MRPKNLR
+1 MKPKNLR
-8 IFFSMALALGLS
+8 ILFSMALALGLS

-25 SETVSEAGAGQY
+25 SETVSEAGAGQF

-43 AQKYLCPGNAW
+43 AKQYLCPGNAW

-59 LGKVGMMVELM
+59 VGKVGMMVELV
-70 PQGDGTY
+70 PQNDGTY
-77 HVSTKP
+77 RVSTEP
-83 YYNED
+83 YYKESNNC
-88 KFLSDA
+88 LG
-94 AWTDNNAAPYSFE
+94 DNGFVDNHGNGTYIFQ

-120 CKSNTLYWSGK
+120 CGSNTLYWSGA

-137 DANGPAA
+137 DANGPAE
-144 GSEVNGQ
+144 GSEANAQ
-151 WRLIKIGT
+151 WRLVKIGT
-159 EDATEEKPQD
+159 EDASENNPLD
-169 VSYLITNPDFDIR
+169 MSYLITNPDFDAR
-182 GNQNG
+182 GSQNG
-187 LGALKGWVGEP
+187 LGDVKGWNGSPGADPRHYV
-198 APNNS
+198 S
-203 CAERFDMNFDVYQVK
+203 CAEKYNTNFDVYQEK
-218 TGLPNGKYRVSCQ
+218 TGLPNGRYRLSCQ
-231 GFYRAGGH
+231 GFYRAGGG
-239 DSGNETQNA
+239 DSKDKDTKNA
-248 FLYANDNETPLLN
+248 ILYANAEETPLMN
-261 ILAEKDNFST
+261 ILEEEGNYSVK
-271 EYVGEKNKSGE
+271 
-282 PNTMEEAQNYFSAGF
+282 PNNMAQAQESFSAGL

-332 RLEYLGKVDLN
+332 RLEYLGEVDLN
-343 AAAVAEF
+343 AAAAAEF
-350 KVLQNEGNALLQ
+350 KVLQDEGNALLQ
-362 DEAYAIV
+362 DPAYAIV
-369 KDTKEYVALQSV
+369 KDTKEYEALQTV
-381 IAKTATAENL
+381 IKKTATADNL

-410 SYEAWDAAYDAE
+410 SYDAWDAAYGAE
-422 KKVLGGLGI
+422 KNVLEGLGI
-431 AEQFA
+431 ADQFKT
-436 NRPNTAAEAAKGAQ
+436 RPTAAADAAKGAQ

-458 AVVKDYTTDIK
+458 AVVKDYTTAIK

-490 VNYLNQDDSNGKG
+490 VNYLNQDDSDGKG
-503 WNANSWSMSA
+503 WNADNWSMSA
-513 SQKITLP
+513 SQEITLP
-520 AGDYVFKA
+520 AGEYVFKA

-539 LSVKNGETSLGEVV
+539 LSVKNGETALGEVV

-597 KTTIT
+597 ETTIT

-634 AYNQAIE
+634 AYKQAVD
-641 AANAALAN
+641 AANAALNN

-659 KTKLEDAIGADK
+659 LANLNAAIAADK
-671 GTTVESIDAATAALK
+671 GTTVGSIDAATAALK

-701 LADAKAMKLDF
+701 LADAKTMKLDF
-712 AYASAEKKTAFAKA
+712 TYASAEKKDAFAKA

-756 GKAEGVEGAEDCTA
+756 GKAEGVEGAVDCTA

-788 NDGGNLQTLNT
+788 NGGNLQTLNT
-799 ESWTTSEGVTGTPY
+799 ESWTTSEGVNNTPY

-833 KAGKY
+833 QAGKY

-858 EKKVDINEIGNT
+858 EKKIDINEIGNT

-974 VVAAYKDATVG
+974 VVAAYKDATID

-1029 EVGEGE
+1029 EAGEGE

-1046 QLAEG
+1046 QLTKG

-1056 ANRNLFYSAN
+1056 ANHNLFYSAN

-1078 VSTAAAPAKAM
+1078 VSTAVAPAKTM

-1123 VRKNATNLNG
+1123 VRKNATSLNG

>member
-1 MRPKNLR
+1 MKPKNLR
-8 IFFSMALALGLS
+8 ILFSMALALGLS

-25 SETVSEAGAGQY
+25 SETVSEAGAGQF

-43 AQKYLCPGNAW
+43 AKQYLCPGNAW

-59 LGKVGMMVELM
+59 VGNVGMMVELV
-70 PQGDGTY
+70 PQNDGTY
-77 HVSTKP
+77 RVSTKP
-83 YYNED
+83 YYN
-88 KFLSDA
+88 SDLCLG
-94 AWTDNNAAPYSFE
+94 DNAYVDNTGKGTYSFE
-107 KVEGAEEPTYKLV
+107 KVEGVEEPTYKLV

-144 GSEVNGQ
+144 GSEANGQ

-169 VSYLITNPDFDIR
+169 VSYLITNPDFDIIRDENGNKRHLR
-182 GNQNG
+182 G
-187 LGALKGWVGEP
+187 WEGEP
-198 APNNS
+198 TANNS
-203 CAERFDMNFDVYQVK
+203 CAEKYNTTFDVYQEK

-231 GFYRAGGH
+231 GFYRAGG
-239 DSGNETQNA
+239 GNSKDKDTKNA
-248 FLYANDNETPLLN
+248 VLYANDNQTPLMN
-261 ILAEKDNFST
+261 ILEEEGNYSVK
-271 EYVGEKNKSGE
+271 
-282 PNTMEEAQNYFSAGF
+282 PNNMAQAQESFSAGL

-332 RLEYLGKVDLN
+332 RLEYLGEVDLN

-350 KVLQNEGNALLQ
+350 KVLQDEGTALLQ

-369 KDTKEYVALQSV
+369 KGTDEYVALQNV

-391 AELKAEYNSAKNAF
+391 TELKAEYYSAKNAF
-405 VDLKV
+405 VELKV
-410 SYEAWDAAYDAE
+410 SYEAWDAAYAAE
-422 KKVLGGLGI
+422 KTVLEGLGI
-431 AEQFA
+431 ADQFA
-436 NRPNTAAEAAKGAQ
+436 TRPSTAAEAAKGAQ
-450 TMNVAEYE
+450 TMNVAEYG
-458 AVVKDYTTDIK
+458 AVVKDYTTAIK

-513 SQKITLP
+513 SQEITLP

-597 KTTIT
+597 ETTIT

-634 AYNQAIE
+634 AYNQAVD
-641 AANAALAN
+641 AANAALNN

-659 KTKLEDAIGADK
+659 KANLKAAIAADK
-671 GTTVESIDAATAALK
+671 GTTVGSIDAATAAVK
-686 AATETYVAAVASYQA
+686 AATETYVAAVPSYQA
-701 LADAKAMKLDF
+701 LADAKTMKLDF
-712 AYASAEKKTAFAKA
+712 TYASAEKKDAFAKA

-741 TNAIYTAARAYAESN
+741 TNVIYTAARAYAESN
-756 GKAEGVEGAEDCTA
+756 GKAEGVEGAVDCTA

-788 NDGGNLQTLNT
+788 NGGNLQTLSG
-799 ESWTTSEGVTGTPY
+799 ESWTTSEGVTETPY

-910 FGDVRLFKVADLDAI
+910 FGDVRLFKVADLDAV
-925 TLNENETCTPEAKVA
+925 TLNENETCNPEAKVA

-974 VVAAYKDATVG
+974 VVAAYKDATID

-1015 YTFQGVAIKAADNL
+1015 YTFQGVAIKPADNL
-1029 EVGEGE
+1029 EAGEGE
-1035 IKFVG
+1035 IMFVG

-1046 QLAEG
+1046 QLTEG
-1051 DYFID
+1051 NYFID

-1078 VSTAAAPAKAM
+1078 VSTAAAAAKTM

-1123 VRKNATNLNG
+1123 VRKNATSLSG

>member
-1 MRPKNLR
+1 MKPKNLR
-8 IFFSMALALGLS
+8 ILFSMALALGLS

-25 SETVSEAGAGQY
+25 SETVSEAGAGQF

-43 AQKYLCPGNAW
+43 AKQYLCPGNAW

-59 LGKVGMMVELM
+59 VGNVGMMVELV
-70 PQGDGTY
+70 PQNDGTY
-77 HVSTKP
+77 RVSTKP
-83 YYNED
+83 YYN
-88 KFLSDA
+88 SDLCLGDNA
-94 AWTDNNAAPYSFE
+94 YVDNNGKGTYSFE
-107 KVEGAEEPTYKLV
+107 KVEGVEEPTYKLV

-144 GSEVNGQ
+144 GSEANGQ

-169 VSYLITNPDFDIR
+169 VSYLITNPDFDIIRDENGNKRHLR
-182 GNQNG
+182 G
-187 LGALKGWVGEP
+187 WEGEP
-198 APNNS
+198 TANNS
-203 CAERFDMNFDVYQVK
+203 CAEKYNTTFDVYQEK

-231 GFYRAGGH
+231 GFYRAGG
-239 DSGNETQNA
+239 GNSKDKDTQNA
-248 FLYANDNETPLLN
+248 VLYANDNQTPLMN
-261 ILAEKDNFST
+261 ILEEEGNYSVK
-271 EYVGEKNKSGE
+271 
-282 PNTMEEAQNYFSAGF
+282 PNNMAQAQESFSAGL

-332 RLEYLGKVDLN
+332 RLEYLGEVDLN

-350 KVLQNEGNALLQ
+350 KVLQDEGTALLQ

-369 KDTKEYVALQSV
+369 KGTDEYVALQNV
-381 IAKTATAENL
+381 IAKKATAENL
-391 AELKAEYNSAKNAF
+391 AELKAEYYSAKNAF

-410 SYEAWDAAYDAE
+410 SYEAWDAAYAAE
-422 KKVLGGLGI
+422 KTVLEGLGI

-450 TMNVAEYE
+450 TMNVAEYD

-482 NEHWSGKV
+482 NEHWSGNK
-490 VNYLNQDDSNGKG
+490 VNYLNQDDSDGKG
-503 WNANSWSMSA
+503 WNADNWSMSA
-513 SQKITLP
+513 SQEITLP
-520 AGDYVFKA
+520 AGEYVFKA

-597 KTTIT
+597 ETTIT

-671 GTTVESIDAATAALK
+671 GTTVESIDAATAAVK
-686 AATETYVAAVASYQA
+686 AATETYVAAVPSYQA
-701 LADAKAMKLDF
+701 LADAKTMKLDF
-712 AYASAEKKTAFAKA
+712 AYASVEKKAAFAEA

-741 TNAIYTAARAYAESN
+741 TNVIYTAARAYAESN
-756 GKAEGVEGAEDCTA
+756 GMAEGVEGAVDCTA

-788 NDGGNLQTLNT
+788 NGGNLQTLSG
-799 ESWTTSEGVTGTPY
+799 ESWTTSEGVTETPY

-833 KAGKY
+833 QAGKY

-959 AVSKKQIAAQFGEGT
+959 AVSKEQIAAQFGEGT
-974 VVAAYKDATVG
+974 EVAAYKDATID

-1029 EVGEGE
+1029 EAGEGE

-1046 QLAEG
+1046 QLAKG

>member
-1 MRPKNLR
+1 MKPKNLR
-8 IFFSMALALGLS
+8 ILFSMALALGLS

-25 SETVSEAGAGQY
+25 SETVSEAGAGQF

-43 AQKYLCPGNAW
+43 AKQYLCPGNAW

-59 LGKVGMMVELM
+59 VGNVGMMVELV
-70 PQGDGTY
+70 PQNDGTY
-77 HVSTKP
+77 RVSTKP
-83 YYNED
+83 YYN
-88 KFLSDA
+88 SDLCLG
-94 AWTDNNAAPYSFE
+94 DNAYVDNTGKGTYSFE
-107 KVEGAEEPTYKLV
+107 KVEGVEEPTYKLV

-144 GSEVNGQ
+144 GSEANGQ

-169 VSYLITNPDFDIR
+169 VSYLITNPDFDIIRDENGNKRHLR
-182 GNQNG
+182 G
-187 LGALKGWVGEP
+187 WEGEP
-198 APNNS
+198 TANNS
-203 CAERFDMNFDVYQVK
+203 CAEKYNTTFDVYQEK

-231 GFYRAGGH
+231 GFYRAGG
-239 DSGNETQNA
+239 GNSKDKDTKNA
-248 FLYANDNETPLLN
+248 VLYANDNQTPLMN
-261 ILAEKDNFST
+261 ILEEEGNYSVK
-271 EYVGEKNKSGE
+271 
-282 PNTMEEAQNYFSAGF
+282 PNNMAQAQESFSAGL

-332 RLEYLGKVDLN
+332 RLEYLGEVDLN

-350 KVLQNEGNALLQ
+350 KVLQDEGTALLQ

-369 KDTKEYVALQSV
+369 KGTDEYVALQNV

-391 AELKAEYNSAKNAF
+391 TELKAEYYSAKNAF
-405 VDLKV
+405 VELKV
-410 SYEAWDAAYDAE
+410 SYEAWDAAYAAE
-422 KKVLGGLGI
+422 KTVLEGLGI
-431 AEQFA
+431 SEQFA

-450 TMNVAEYE
+450 TMNVAEYD
-458 AVVKDYTTDIK
+458 AVVKDYTTAIK

-513 SQKITLP
+513 SQEITLP

-539 LSVKNGETSLGEVV
+539 LSVKNGEVSLGEVV

-580 NEGYGWQW
+580 DEGYGWQW

-597 KTTIT
+597 ETTIT

-609 NLIHNWASFGD
+609 NLKHNWASFGD

-671 GTTVESIDAATAALK
+671 GTTVESIDAATAAVK
-686 AATETYVAAVASYQA
+686 AATETYVAAVPSYQA
-701 LADAKAMKLDF
+701 LADAKTMELNF
-712 AYASAEKKTAFAKA
+712 AYASAEKKAAFAKA

-741 TNAIYTAARAYAESN
+741 TNVIYTAARAYAESN
-756 GKAEGVEGAEDCTA
+756 GKAEGVEGAVDCTA

-788 NDGGNLQTLNT
+788 NGGNLQTLSG
-799 ESWTTSEGVTGTPY
+799 ESWTTSEGVTETPY

-833 KAGKY
+833 QAGKY

-875 RGWNDYTAEF
+875 RGWNDYTTEF

-1015 YTFQGVAIKAADNL
+1015 YTFQGVAIKPADNL
-1029 EVGEGE
+1029 EAGEGE

-1046 QLAEG
+1046 QLTKG

-1078 VSTAAAPAKAM
+1078 VSTAAAAAKTM

>member
-1 MRPKNLR
+1 MKPKNLR
-8 IFFSMALALGLS
+8 ILFSMALALGLS

-25 SETVSEAGAGQY
+25 SETVSEAGAGQF

-43 AQKYLCPGNAW
+43 AKQYLCPGNAW

-59 LGKVGMMVELM
+59 VGNVGMMVELV
-70 PQGDGTY
+70 PQNDGTY
-77 HVSTKP
+77 RVSTKP
-83 YYNED
+83 YYN
-88 KFLSDA
+88 SDLCLGDNA
-94 AWTDNNAAPYSFE
+94 YVDNNGKGTYSFE
-107 KVEGAEEPTYKLV
+107 KVEGVEEPTYKLV

-144 GSEVNGQ
+144 GSEANGQ

-169 VSYLITNPDFDIR
+169 VSYLITNPDFDIIRNENGNKRHLR
-182 GNQNG
+182 G
-187 LGALKGWVGEP
+187 WEGEP
-198 APNNS
+198 TANNS
-203 CAERFDMNFDVYQVK
+203 CAERYNMNFDVYQVK
-218 TGLPNGKYRVSCQ
+218 TALPNGKYRVSCQ
-231 GFYRAGGH
+231 GFYRAGGG
-239 DSGNETQNA
+239 DSKDKDTKNA
-248 FLYANDNETPLLN
+248 ILYANAEETPLMN
-261 ILAEKDNFST
+261 ILEEEGNYSVK
-271 EYVGEKNKSGE
+271 
-282 PNTMEEAQNYFSAGF
+282 PNNMAQAQESFSAGL

-320 QIAADWT
+320 QITADWT

-332 RLEYLGKVDLN
+332 RLEYLGEVDLN

-350 KVLQNEGNALLQ
+350 KVLQDEGTALLQ

-369 KDTKEYVALQSV
+369 KGTEVYVALQNV
-381 IAKTATAENL
+381 IAKEATAENL
-391 AELKAEYNSAKNAF
+391 AELKAEYYSAKNAF

-410 SYEAWDAAYDAE
+410 SYEAWDAAYAAE
-422 KKVLGGLGI
+422 KTVLDGLGI
-431 AEQFA
+431 ADQFA
-436 NRPNTAAEAAKGAQ
+436 TRPNTAAEAAKGAQ

-490 VNYLNQDDSNGKG
+490 VNYLNQDDSDGKG
-503 WNANSWSMSA
+503 WNADNWSMSA
-513 SQKITLP
+513 SQEITLP
-520 AGDYVFKA
+520 AGEYVFKA

-597 KTTIT
+597 ETTIT

-609 NLIHNWASFGD
+609 NLKHNWASFGD

-634 AYNQAIE
+634 AYNQAVD
-641 AANAALAN
+641 AANAALNN

-659 KTKLEDAIGADK
+659 KANLKAAIAADK
-671 GTTVESIDAATAALK
+671 GTTVESIDAATAAVK
-686 AATETYVAAVASYQA
+686 AATETYVAAVPSYQA

-712 AYASAEKKTAFAKA
+712 AYASEEKKAAFAEA

-756 GKAEGVEGAEDCTA
+756 GKAEGVKGAVDCTA

-788 NDGGNLQTLNT
+788 NGGNLQTLNT

-824 HAYQNVSGL
+824 HAYQNVSDL
-833 KAGKY
+833 QAGKY

-925 TLNENETCTPEAKVA
+925 TLNENETCNPEAKVA

-1003 PYLIKPAQAGNT
+1003 PYLIKPAQPGNT
-1015 YTFQGVAIKAADNL
+1015 YTFEGVAIKAADNL

-1046 QLAEG
+1046 QLTEG
-1051 DYFID
+1051 NYFID

-1123 VRKNATNLNG
+1123 VRKNATSLNG

>member
-1 MRPKNLR
+1 MKPKNLR
-8 IFFSMALALGLS
+8 ILFSMALALGLS

-25 SETVSEAGAGQY
+25 SETVSEAGAGQF

-43 AQKYLCPGNAW
+43 AKQYLCPGNAW

-59 LGKVGMMVELM
+59 VGNVGMMVELV
-70 PQGDGTY
+70 PQNDGTY
-77 HVSTKP
+77 RVSTKP
-83 YYNED
+83 YYN
-88 KFLSDA
+88 SDLCLGDNA
-94 AWTDNNAAPYSFE
+94 YVDNNGKGTYSFE
-107 KVEGAEEPTYKLV
+107 KVEGVEEPTYKLV

-144 GSEVNGQ
+144 GSEANGQ

-169 VSYLITNPDFDIR
+169 VSYLITNPDFDIIRNENGNKRHLR
-182 GNQNG
+182 G
-187 LGALKGWVGEP
+187 WEGEP
-198 APNNS
+198 TANNS
-203 CAERFDMNFDVYQVK
+203 CAERYNMNFDVYQVK
-218 TGLPNGKYRVSCQ
+218 TALPNGKYRVSCQ
-231 GFYRAGGH
+231 GFYRAGGG
-239 DSGNETQNA
+239 DSKDKDTKNA
-248 FLYANDNETPLLN
+248 ILYANAEETPLMN
-261 ILAEKDNFST
+261 ILEEEGNYSVK
-271 EYVGEKNKSGE
+271 
-282 PNTMEEAQNYFSAGF
+282 PNNMAQAQESFSAGL

-332 RLEYLGKVDLN
+332 RLEYLGEVDLN
-343 AAAVAEF
+343 AAAAAEF
-350 KVLQNEGNALLQ
+350 KVLQDEGNALLQ
-362 DEAYAIV
+362 DPAYAIV
-369 KDTKEYVALQSV
+369 KDTKEYEALQTV
-381 IAKTATAENL
+381 IKKTATADNL

-410 SYEAWDAAYDAE
+410 SYDAWDAAYGAE
-422 KKVLGGLGI
+422 KNVLEGLGI
-431 AEQFA
+431 ADQFKT
-436 NRPNTAAEAAKGAQ
+436 RPTAAADAAKGAQ

-458 AVVKDYTTDIK
+458 AVVKDYTTAIK

-490 VNYLNQDDSNGKG
+490 VNYLNQDDSDGKG
-503 WNANSWSMSA
+503 WNADNWSMSA
-513 SQKITLP
+513 SQEITLP
-520 AGDYVFKA
+520 AGEYVFKA

-539 LSVKNGETSLGEVV
+539 LSVKNGETALGEVV

-597 KTTIT
+597 ETTIT

-634 AYNQAIE
+634 AYKQAVD
-641 AANAALAN
+641 AANAALNN

-659 KTKLEDAIGADK
+659 LANLNAAIAADK
-671 GTTVESIDAATAALK
+671 GTTVGSIDAATAALK

-701 LADAKAMKLDF
+701 LADAKTMKLDF
-712 AYASAEKKTAFAKA
+712 TYASAEKKDAFAKA

-756 GKAEGVEGAEDCTA
+756 GKAEGVEGAVDCTA

-788 NDGGNLQTLNT
+788 NGGNLQTLNT
-799 ESWTTSEGVTGTPY
+799 ESWTTSEGVNNTPY

-833 KAGKY
+833 QAGKY

-974 VVAAYKDATVG
+974 VVAAYKDATID

-1029 EVGEGE
+1029 EAGEGE

-1046 QLAEG
+1046 QLTKG

-1056 ANRNLFYSAN
+1056 ANHNKFYSAN

-1089 FFSIRGNSG
+1089 FFSIHGNSG

>member
-1 MRPKNLR
+1 MKPKNLR
-8 IFFSMALALGLS
+8 ILFSMALALGLS

-25 SETVSEAGAGQY
+25 SETVSEAGAGQF

-43 AQKYLCPGNAW
+43 AKQYLCPGNAW

-59 LGKVGMMVELM
+59 VGNVGMMVELV
-70 PQGDGTY
+70 PQNDGTY
-77 HVSTKP
+77 RVSTKP
-83 YYNED
+83 YYN
-88 KFLSDA
+88 SDLCLG
-94 AWTDNNAAPYSFE
+94 DNAYVDNTGKGTYSFE
-107 KVEGAEEPTYKLV
+107 KVEGVEEPTYKLV

-144 GSEVNGQ
+144 GSEANGQ

-169 VSYLITNPDFDIR
+169 VSYLITNPDFDIIRDENGNKRHLR
-182 GNQNG
+182 G
-187 LGALKGWVGEP
+187 WEGEP
-198 APNNS
+198 TANNS
-203 CAERFDMNFDVYQVK
+203 CAEKYNTTFDVYQEK
-218 TGLPNGKYRVSCQ
+218 TGLPNGRYRLSCQ
-231 GFYRAGGH
+231 GFYRAGGG
-239 DSGNETQNA
+239 DSKDKDTKNA
-248 FLYANDNETPLLN
+248 VLYANDNQTPLMN
-261 ILAEKDNFST
+261 ILEEEGNYSVK
-271 EYVGEKNKSGE
+271 
-282 PNTMEEAQNYFSAGF
+282 PNNMAQAQESFSAGL

-332 RLEYLGKVDLN
+332 RLEYLGEVDLN

-350 KVLQNEGNALLQ
+350 KVLQDEGNALLQ
-362 DEAYAIV
+362 DDAYAIV
-369 KDTKEYVALQSV
+369 KGTDEYVALQNV

-391 AELKAEYNSAKNAF
+391 TELKAEYYSAKNAF
-405 VDLKV
+405 VELKV
-410 SYEAWDAAYDAE
+410 SYEAWDAAYAAE
-422 KKVLGGLGI
+422 KTVLEGLGI
-431 AEQFA
+431 ADQFA
-436 NRPNTAAEAAKGAQ
+436 TRPSTAAEAAKGAQ
-450 TMNVAEYE
+450 TMNVAEYG
-458 AVVKDYTTDIK
+458 AVVKDYTTAIK

-513 SQKITLP
+513 SQEITLP

-597 KTTIT
+597 ETTIT

-671 GTTVESIDAATAALK
+671 GTTVESIDAATAAVK

-701 LADAKAMKLDF
+701 LADAKTMELDF
-712 AYASAEKKTAFAKA
+712 SYASAEKKAAFAKA

-756 GKAEGVEGAEDCTA
+756 GKAEGVEGAVDCTA

-788 NDGGNLQTLNT
+788 NGGNLQTLSG
-799 ESWTTSEGVTGTPY
+799 ESWTTSEGVTETPY

-833 KAGKY
+833 QAGKY

-910 FGDVRLFKVADLDAI
+910 FGDVRLFKVADLDAV
-925 TLNENETCTPEAKVA
+925 TLNENETCNPEAKVA

-1015 YTFQGVAIKAADNL
+1015 YTFQGVAIKPADNL
-1029 EVGEGE
+1029 EAGEGE

-1078 VSTAAAPAKAM
+1078 VSTASAPAKAM

-1123 VRKNATNLNG
+1123 VRKNATSLSG

>member
-1 MRPKNLR
+1 MKPKNLR
-8 IFFSMALALGLS
+8 ILFSMALALGLS

-25 SETVSEAGAGQY
+25 SETVSEAGAGQF

-43 AQKYLCPGNAW
+43 AKQYLCPGNAW

-59 LGKVGMMVELM
+59 VGNVGMMVELV
-70 PQGDGTY
+70 PQNDGTY
-77 HVSTKP
+77 RVSTKP
-83 YYNED
+83 YYN
-88 KFLSDA
+88 SDLCLGDNA
-94 AWTDNNAAPYSFE
+94 YVDNNGKGTYSFE
-107 KVEGAEEPTYKLV
+107 KVEGVEEPTYKLV

-144 GSEVNGQ
+144 GSEANGQ

-169 VSYLITNPDFDIR
+169 VSYLITNPDFDIIRNENGNKRHLR
-182 GNQNG
+182 G
-187 LGALKGWVGEP
+187 WEGEP
-198 APNNS
+198 TANNS
-203 CAERFDMNFDVYQVK
+203 CAERYNMNFDVYQVK
-218 TGLPNGKYRVSCQ
+218 TALPNGKYRVSCQ
-231 GFYRAGGH
+231 GFYRAGGG
-239 DSGNETQNA
+239 DSKDKDTKNA
-248 FLYANDNETPLLN
+248 ILYANAEETPLMN
-261 ILAEKDNFST
+261 ILEEEGNYSVK
-271 EYVGEKNKSGE
+271 
-282 PNTMEEAQNYFSAGF
+282 PNNMAQAQESFSAGL

-320 QIAADWT
+320 QITADWT

-332 RLEYLGKVDLN
+332 RLEYLGEVDLN

-350 KVLQNEGNALLQ
+350 KVLQDEGNALLQ

-369 KDTKEYVALQSV
+369 KGTEVYVALQNV
-381 IAKTATAENL
+381 IAKEATAENL
-391 AELKAEYNSAKNAF
+391 AELKAEYYSAKNAF

-410 SYEAWDAAYDAE
+410 SYEAWDAAYAAE
-422 KKVLGGLGI
+422 KTVLEGLGI
-431 AEQFA
+431 SEQFA

-450 TMNVAEYE
+450 TMNVAEYD
-458 AVVKDYTTDIK
+458 AVVKVYTTDIK

-490 VNYLNQDDSNGKG
+490 VNYLNQDDSDGKG
-503 WNANSWSMSA
+503 WNADNWSMSA
-513 SQKITLP
+513 SQEITLP
-520 AGDYVFKA
+520 AGEYVFKA

-539 LSVKNGETSLGEVV
+539 LSVKNGETSLGKVV

-597 KTTIT
+597 ETTIT

-609 NLIHNWASFGD
+609 NLKHNWASFGD

-634 AYNQAIE
+634 AYNQAVD
-641 AANAALAN
+641 AANAALKN

-659 KTKLEDAIGADK
+659 LANLKAAIAADK
-671 GTTVESIDAATAALK
+671 GTNVGSIDAATAAVK
-686 AATETYVAAVASYQA
+686 AATETYVAAVPSYQA
-701 LADAKAMKLDF
+701 LADAKTMKLDF
-712 AYASAEKKTAFAKA
+712 TYASAEKKDAFAKA

-741 TNAIYTAARAYAESN
+741 TNAIYTAALAYAESN
-756 GKAEGVEGAEDCTA
+756 GKAEGVEGAVDCTA

-788 NDGGNLQTLNT
+788 NGGNLQTLNT
-799 ESWTTSEGVTGTPY
+799 ESWTTSEGVNNTPY

-833 KAGKY
+833 QAGKY

-959 AVSKKQIAAQFGEGT
+959 AVSKEQIAAQFGEGT
-974 VVAAYKDATVG
+974 VVAAYKDATID

-1029 EVGEGE
+1029 EAGEGE

-1046 QLAEG
+1046 QLTEG
-1051 DYFID
+1051 NYFID
-1056 ANRNLFYSAN
+1056 ANHNLFYSAN

>member
-1 MRPKNLR
+1 MKPKNLR
-8 IFFSMALALGLS
+8 ILFSMALALGLS

-25 SETVSEAGAGQY
+25 SETVSEAGAGQF

-43 AQKYLCPGNAW
+43 AQKYLCPANAW

-59 LGKVGMMVELM
+59 LGEVGMMVELL
-70 PQGDGTY
+70 PQDDGTY
-77 HVSTKP
+77 RVSTEP
-83 YYNED
+83 YYKVSNNW
-88 KFLSDA
+88 LG
-94 AWTDNNAAPYSFE
+94 DNGYVDNHGNGTYSFQ
-107 KVEGAEEPTYKLV
+107 KVEGAEVPTYKLV
-120 CKSNTLYWSGK
+120 CGSNTLYWSGT
-131 GTDLSF
+131 GTDLTL
-137 DANGPAA
+137 DANAPAE
-144 GSEVNGQ
+144 GSEANAQ
-151 WRLIKIGT
+151 WRLVKIGT
-159 EDATEEKPQD
+159 EDASEDNPLD
-169 VSYLITNPDFDIR
+169 MSYLITNPDFDAR

-187 LGALKGWVGEP
+187 LGAVKGWNGSPGADSRHYV
-198 APNNS
+198 S
-203 CAERFDMNFDVYQVK
+203 CAEKYNTDFDVYQEK
-218 TGLPNGKYRVSCQ
+218 TGLPNGRYRLSCQ
-231 GFYRAGGH
+231 GFYRAGGG
-239 DSGNETQNA
+239 DSKDKDTKNA
-248 FLYANDNETPLLN
+248 ILYANAEETPLMN
-261 ILAEKDNFST
+261 ILEEEGNYSK
-271 EYVGEKNKSGE
+271 K
-282 PNTMEEAQNYFSAGF
+282 PNTMLEAQESFSAGL
-297 YKNNSVE
+297 YKKNSVE

-311 LRFGIKKSK
+311 LRFGVKKSK
-320 QIAADWT
+320 LIGADWT

-332 RLEYLGKVDLN
+332 RLEYLGEVDLN

-350 KVLQNEGNALLQ
+350 KVLQDEGTALLQ
-362 DEAYAIV
+362 DDAYAIV
-369 KDTKEYVALQSV
+369 KGTEEYVALQNV
-381 IAKTATAENL
+381 IAKEATAENL
-391 AELKAEYNSAKNAF
+391 AELKAEYYSAKNAF

-410 SYEAWDAAYDAE
+410 SYEAWDAAYSVE
-422 KKVLGGLGI
+422 KTVLEGLGI
-431 AEQFA
+431 ADQFA
-436 NRPNTAAEAAKGAQ
+436 TRPNTAAEAAKGAQ
-450 TMNVAEYE
+450 AMNVAEYN

-513 SQKITLP
+513 SQEITLP

-539 LSVKNGETSLGEVV
+539 LSVKNGEVSLGEVV
-553 NFPSGNR
+553 NFPSGNT
-560 GRGIATDGTASF
+560 GSGIATDGTASF
-572 EGASYACK
+572 EGGNYANSNK
-580 NEGYGWQW
+580 GYGWQW

-597 KTTIT
+597 ETTIT

-671 GTTVESIDAATAALK
+671 GTTVESIDAATAAVK

-701 LADAKAMKLDF
+701 LADAKAMELDF
-712 AYASAEKKTAFAKA
+712 AYASAEKKAAFDKA

-756 GKAEGVEGAEDCTA
+756 GKAEGVEGAVDCTA
-770 SVVNANFADKL
+770 SVVNANFADQL

-788 NDGGNLQTLNT
+788 NGGNLQTLKG
-799 ESWTTSEGVTGTPY
+799 ESWTTSEGVTETPY

-833 KAGKY
+833 QAGKY

-946 TLTTHWNSIVLPF
+946 TLTTRWNSIVLPF
-959 AVSKKQIAAQFGEGT
+959 AVNKKQIAAQFGEGT
-974 VVAAYKDATVG
+974 VVAAYKDATID

-1003 PYLIKPAQAGNT
+1003 PYLIKPTQAGST
-1015 YTFQGVAIKAADNL
+1015 YTFEGVAIKPADNL
-1029 EVGEGE
+1029 EAGEGE

-1078 VSTAAAPAKAM
+1078 VSTAVAPAKAM
-1089 FFSIRGNSG
+1089 FFSIRGNGG

-1123 VRKNATNLNG
+1123 VRKNATSLSG

>member
-1 MRPKNLR
+1 MKPKNLR
-8 IFFSMALALGLS
+8 ILFSMALALGLS

-25 SETVSEAGAGQY
+25 SETVSEAGAGQF

-43 AQKYLCPGNAW
+43 AKQYLCPGNAW

-59 LGKVGMMVELM
+59 VGNVGMMVELV
-70 PQGDGTY
+70 PQNDGTY
-77 HVSTKP
+77 RVSTKP
-83 YYNED
+83 YYN
-88 KFLSDA
+88 SDLCLG
-94 AWTDNNAAPYSFE
+94 DNAYVDNKGKGTYSFE
-107 KVEGAEEPTYKLV
+107 KVEGVEEPTYKLV

-144 GSEVNGQ
+144 GSEANGQ

-169 VSYLITNPDFDIR
+169 VSYLITNPDFDIIRDENGNKRHLR
-182 GNQNG
+182 G
-187 LGALKGWVGEP
+187 WEGEP
-198 APNNS
+198 TANNS
-203 CAERFDMNFDVYQVK
+203 CAERYNMNFDVYQVK
-218 TGLPNGKYRVSCQ
+218 TALPNGKYRVSCQ
-231 GFYRAGGH
+231 GFYRAGGG
-239 DSGNETQNA
+239 DSKDKDTKNA
-248 FLYANDNETPLLN
+248 ILYANAEETPLMN
-261 ILAEKDNFST
+261 ILEEEGNYSVK
-271 EYVGEKNKSGE
+271 
-282 PNTMEEAQNYFSAGF
+282 PNNMAQAQESFSAGL

-320 QIAADWT
+320 QITADWT

-332 RLEYLGKVDLN
+332 RLEYLGEVDLN

-350 KVLQNEGNALLQ
+350 KVLQDEGNALLQ

-369 KDTKEYVALQSV
+369 KGTEVYVALQNV
-381 IAKTATAENL
+381 IAKEATAENL
-391 AELKAEYNSAKNAF
+391 AELKAEYYSAKNAF

-410 SYEAWDAAYDAE
+410 SYEAWDAAYAAE
-422 KKVLGGLGI
+422 KTVLEGLGI
-431 AEQFA
+431 SEQFA

-450 TMNVAEYE
+450 TMNVAEYD

-490 VNYLNQDDSNGKG
+490 VNYLNQDDSDGKG
-503 WNANSWSMSA
+503 WNADNWSMSA
-513 SQKITLP
+513 SQEITLP
-520 AGDYVFKA
+520 AGEYVFKA

-539 LSVKNGETSLGEVV
+539 LSVKNGETSLGKVV

-597 KTTIT
+597 ETTIT

-609 NLIHNWASFGD
+609 NLKHNWASFGD

-634 AYNQAIE
+634 AYKQAVD
-641 AANAALAN
+641 AANAALN
-649 EANQVVTGEE
+649 NKANQVVTGEE
-659 KTKLEDAIGADK
+659 LANLNAAIDADK
-671 GTTVESIDAATAALK
+671 GTTVGSIDAATAAVK
-686 AATETYVAAVASYQA
+686 AATETYVAAVPSYQA
-701 LADAKAMKLDF
+701 LADAKTMKLDF
-712 AYASAEKKTAFAKA
+712 AYASAEKKAAFAEA
-726 LQVEAATSAKDATDK
+726 LHVEAATSAKDATDK

-756 GKAEGVEGAEDCTA
+756 GKAEGVEGAVDCTA

-788 NDGGNLQTLNT
+788 NGGNLQTLSG
-799 ESWTTSEGVTGTPY
+799 ESWTTSEGVNNTPY
-813 YDYWNGSANNQ
+813 YDYYNGDANNQ

-833 KAGKY
+833 QAGKY

-910 FGDVRLFKVADLDAI
+910 FGDVRLFKVADLDAV

-959 AVSKKQIAAQFGEGT
+959 AVNKEQIAAQFGEGT
-974 VVAAYKDATVG
+974 VVAAYKDATID

-1003 PYLIKPAQAGNT
+1003 PYLIKPTQAGDT
-1015 YTFQGVAIKAADNL
+1015 YTFEGVAIKPADNL
-1029 EVGEGE
+1029 EAGEGE

-1046 QLAEG
+1046 QLTEG

-1078 VSTAAAPAKAM
+1078 VSTAVAPAKAM
-1089 FFSIRGNSG
+1089 FFSIRGNGG

-1123 VRKNATNLNG
+1123 VRKNATSLSG

>member
-1 MRPKNLR
+1 MKPKNLR
-8 IFFSMALALGLS
+8 ILFSMALALGLS

-25 SETVSEAGAGQY
+25 SETVSEAGAGQF

-43 AQKYLCPGNAW
+43 AQKYLCPANAW

-59 LGKVGMMVELM
+59 LGEVGMMVELL
-70 PQGDGTY
+70 PQDDGTY
-77 HVSTKP
+77 RVSTEP
-83 YYNED
+83 YYKVSNNW
-88 KFLSDA
+88 LG
-94 AWTDNNAAPYSFE
+94 DNGYVDNHGNGTYSFQ
-107 KVEGAEEPTYKLV
+107 KVEGAEVPTYKLV
-120 CKSNTLYWSGK
+120 CGSNTLYWSGT
-131 GTDLSF
+131 GTDLTL
-137 DANGPAA
+137 DANAPAE
-144 GSEVNGQ
+144 GSDANAQ
-151 WRLIKIGT
+151 WRLVKIGT
-159 EDATEEKPQD
+159 EDASENNPLD
-169 VSYLITNPDFDIR
+169 MSYLITNPDFDAR

-187 LGALKGWVGEP
+187 LGAVKGWNGSPGADSRNYV
-198 APNNS
+198 S
-203 CAERFDMNFDVYQVK
+203 CAEKYNTDFDVYQEK
-218 TGLPNGKYRVSCQ
+218 TGLPNGRYRLSCQ
-231 GFYRAGGH
+231 GFYR
-239 DSGNETQNA
+239 GNNNPADKNA
-248 FLYANDNETPLLN
+248 ILYANSEETPLMN
-261 ILAEKDNFST
+261 ILEEEGNYAVK
-271 EYVGEKNKSGE
+271 
-282 PNTMEEAQNYFSAGF
+282 PNSMSQAQDCFSAGL
-297 YKNNSVE
+297 YKDNSLI

-311 LRFGIKKSK
+311 LRFGVKKTAK
-320 QIAADWT
+320 VAGDWA

-332 RLEYLGKVDLN
+332 RLEYLGEVDLN

-350 KVLQNEGNALLQ
+350 QKMKEEGEALLQ
-362 DEAYAIV
+362 ENSDMAE
-369 KDTKEYVALQSV
+369 TEEYKALQIV
-381 IAKTATAENL
+381 IAKDATAENL
-391 AELKAEYNSAKNAF
+391 AELKAEYYSAKNAF

-410 SYEAWDAAYDAE
+410 SYEAWDAAYAAE
-422 KKVLGGLGI
+422 KTVLEGLGI
-431 AEQFA
+431 ADQFA
-436 NRPNTAAEAAKGAQ
+436 TRPNTAAEAAKGAQ

-458 AVVKDYTTDIK
+458 AVVKDYTTAIK
-469 LGDWITS
+469 LGNWTTS

-490 VNYLNQDDSNGKG
+490 VNYLNQDDSDGKG
-503 WNANSWSMSA
+503 WNADNWSMSA
-513 SQKITLP
+513 SQEITLP

-539 LSVKNGETSLGEVV
+539 LSVKNGEVSLGEVA

-597 KTTIT
+597 ETTIT

-634 AYNQAIE
+634 AYNQAVE
-641 AANAALAN
+641 AANAALTN

-659 KTKLEDAIGADK
+659 RTKLNEAIAADK
-671 GTTVESIDAATAALK
+671 GTTVESIDAATAAVK

-712 AYASAEKKTAFAKA
+712 AYASAEKKAAFAEA

-756 GKAEGVEGAEDCTA
+756 GKAEGVKGAVDCTA
-770 SVVNANFADKL
+770 SVVNANFADQL

-788 NDGGNLQTLNT
+788 NGGNLQTLSG
-799 ESWTTSEGVTGTPY
+799 ESWTTSDGADKTPY
-813 YDYWNGSANNQ
+813 YDYYNGSANNQ
-824 HAYQNVSGL
+824 HAYQQISGL
-833 KAGKY
+833 QAGKY
-838 IVTIKARALAG
+838 IVTIKARAQAG
-849 FNLYMLIND
+849 FNLFMLING

-946 TLTTHWNSIVLPF
+946 TLTTRWNSIVLPF
-959 AVSKKQIAAQFGEGT
+959 AVNKKQIAAQFGEGT
-974 VVAAYKDATVG
+974 VVAAYKDATID

-1003 PYLIKPAQAGNT
+1003 PYLIKPTQAGST
-1015 YTFQGVAIKAADNL
+1015 YTFEGVAIKPADNL
-1029 EVGEGE
+1029 EAGEGE

-1123 VRKNATNLNG
+1123 VRKNATSLSG

>member
-1 MRPKNLR
+1 MKPKNLR
-8 IFFSMALALGLS
+8 ILFSMALALGLS

-25 SETVSEAGAGQY
+25 SETVSEAGAGQF

-43 AQKYLCPGNAW
+43 AQKYLCPANAW

-59 LGKVGMMVELM
+59 LGEVGMMVELL
-70 PQGDGTY
+70 PQDDGTY
-77 HVSTKP
+77 RVSTEP
-83 YYNED
+83 YYKVSNNW
-88 KFLSDA
+88 LG
-94 AWTDNNAAPYSFE
+94 DNGYVDNHGNGTYSFQ
-107 KVEGAEEPTYKLV
+107 KVEGAEVPTYKLV
-120 CKSNTLYWSGK
+120 CGSNTLYWSGT
-131 GTDLSF
+131 GTDLTL
-137 DANGPAA
+137 DANAPAE
-144 GSEVNGQ
+144 GSEANAQ
-151 WRLIKIGT
+151 WRLVKIGT
-159 EDATEEKPQD
+159 EDASENNPLD
-169 VSYLITNPDFDIR
+169 MSYLITNPDFDAR

-187 LGALKGWVGEP
+187 LGAVKGWNGSPGADGKHYV
-198 APNNS
+198 S
-203 CAERFDMNFDVYQVK
+203 CAEKYNTDFDVYQEK
-218 TGLPNGKYRVSCQ
+218 TGLPNGKYRLSCQ
-231 GFYRAGGH
+231 GFYRGKNNPA
-239 DSGNETQNA
+239 DKNA
-248 FLYANDNETPLLN
+248 ILYANDEETPLMN
-261 ILAEKDNFST
+261 ILEEEGNYAVK
-271 EYVGEKNKSGE
+271 
-282 PNTMEEAQNYFSAGF
+282 PNSMSQAQDCFSAGL
-297 YKNNSVE
+297 YKDNSLI

-311 LRFGIKKSK
+311 LRFGVKKTVK
-320 QIAADWT
+320 VTGDWA

-350 KVLQNEGNALLQ
+350 QKLKEEGEVLLQ
-362 DEAYAIV
+362 ENSDMAE
-369 KDTKEYVALQSV
+369 TEEYKALQIV
-381 IAKTATAENL
+381 IAKDATAENL
-391 AELKAEYNSAKNAF
+391 AELKAEYYSAKNAF
-405 VDLKV
+405 VDLKA
-410 SYEAWDAAYDAE
+410 SYEAWDAAYAAE
-422 KKVLGGLGI
+422 KTVLEGLGI
-431 AEQFA
+431 ADQFA
-436 NRPNTAAEAAKGAQ
+436 TRPNTAAEAAKGAQ
-450 TMNVAEYE
+450 TMNVAEYD
-458 AVVKDYTTDIK
+458 AVVNDYTTAIK
-469 LGDWITS
+469 LGNWTTS

-490 VNYLNQDDSNGKG
+490 VNYLNQDDSDGKG

-513 SQKITLP
+513 SQEITLP

-597 KTTIT
+597 ETTIT

-634 AYNQAIE
+634 AYNQAVE
-641 AANAALAN
+641 AANAALTN

-659 KTKLEDAIGADK
+659 RTKLNEAIAADK
-671 GTTVESIDAATAALK
+671 GTTVESIDAATAAVK
-686 AATETYVAAVASYQA
+686 AATETYVAAIASYQA
-701 LADAKAMKLDF
+701 LADAKAMELDF
-712 AYASAEKKTAFAKA
+712 AYASAEKKAAFDKA
-726 LQVEAATSAKDATDK
+726 LQVEAATSAKDATEK

-756 GKAEGVEGAEDCTA
+756 GKAEGVVGAVDCTA
-770 SVVNANFADKL
+770 SVVNANFADQL

-788 NDGGNLQTLNT
+788 NGGNLQTLKG
-799 ESWTTSEGVTGTPY
+799 ESWTTSEGVTETPY

-833 KAGKY
+833 QAGKY

-910 FGDVRLFKVADLDAI
+910 FGDVRLFKVADLDVI

-946 TLTTHWNSIVLPF
+946 TLTTRWNSIVLPF
-959 AVSKKQIAAQFGEGT
+959 AVNKEQIAAQFGEGT
-974 VVAAYKDATVG
+974 VVAAYKDATID

-1003 PYLIKPAQAGNT
+1003 PYLIKPTQAGST
-1015 YTFQGVAIKAADNL
+1015 YTFEGVAIKPADNL
-1029 EVGEGE
+1029 EAGEGE

-1046 QLAEG
+1046 QLTEG

-1123 VRKNATNLNG
+1123 VRKNATSLSG

>member
-1 MRPKNLR
+1 MKPKNLR
-8 IFFSMALALGLS
+8 ILFSMALALGLS

-59 LGKVGMMVELM
+59 LGEVGMMVELL
-70 PQGDGTY
+70 PQDDGTY
-77 HVSTKP
+77 RVSTEP
-83 YYNED
+83 YYN
-88 KFLSDA
+88 SDLCLGDNA
-94 AWTDNNAAPYSFE
+94 YVDNNGKGTYSFE
-107 KVEGAEEPTYKLV
+107 KVEGVEEPTYKLV

-144 GSEVNGQ
+144 GSEANGQ

-169 VSYLITNPDFDIR
+169 VSYLITNPDFDIIRDENGNKRHLR
-182 GNQNG
+182 G
-187 LGALKGWVGEP
+187 WEGEP
-198 APNNS
+198 TANNS
-203 CAERFDMNFDVYQVK
+203 CAEKYNTTFDVYQEK

-231 GFYRAGGH
+231 GFYRAGG
-239 DSGNETQNA
+239 GNSKDKDTKNA
-248 FLYANDNETPLLN
+248 VLYANDNQTPLMN
-261 ILAEKDNFST
+261 ILEEEGKYS
-271 EYVGEKNKSGE
+271 VK
-282 PNTMEEAQNYFSAGF
+282 PNNMAQAQESFSAGL

-332 RLEYLGKVDLN
+332 RLEYLGEVDLN

-350 KVLQNEGNALLQ
+350 KVLQDEGTALLQ

-369 KDTKEYVALQSV
+369 KGTDEYVALQNV
-381 IAKTATAENL
+381 IAKKATAENL
-391 AELKAEYNSAKNAF
+391 AELRAEYYSAKNAF

-410 SYEAWDAAYDAE
+410 SYEAWDAAYAAE
-422 KKVLGGLGI
+422 KTVLEGLGI
-431 AEQFA
+431 ADQFA
-436 NRPNTAAEAAKGAQ
+436 TRPNTAAEAAKGAQ
-450 TMNVAEYE
+450 TMNVAEYD

-482 NEHWSGKV
+482 NEHWSGNK
-490 VNYLNQDDSNGKG
+490 VNYLNQDDSDDKG
-503 WNANSWSMSA
+503 WNADNWSMSA
-513 SQKITLP
+513 SQEITLP
-520 AGDYVFKA
+520 AGEYVFKA

-597 KTTIT
+597 ETTIT

-671 GTTVESIDAATAALK
+671 GTTVESIDAATAAVK
-686 AATETYVAAVASYQA
+686 AATETYVAAVPSYQA
-701 LADAKAMKLDF
+701 LADAKTMKLDF
-712 AYASAEKKTAFAKA
+712 AYASVEKKAAFAEA

-741 TNAIYTAARAYAESN
+741 TNVIYTAARAYAESN
-756 GKAEGVEGAEDCTA
+756 GKAEGVEGAVDCTA

-788 NDGGNLQTLNT
+788 NGGNLQTLSG

-833 KAGKY
+833 QAGKY

-925 TLNENETCTPEAKVA
+925 TLNENKTCTPEAKVA

-959 AVSKKQIAAQFGEGT
+959 AVSKEQIAAQFGEGT
-974 VVAAYKDATVG
+974 VVAAYKDATID

-1029 EVGEGE
+1029 EAGEGE

-1098 ETTGIE
+1098 ETTCIE

-1123 VRKNATNLNG
+1123 VRKNATSLNG

>member
-1 MRPKNLR
+1 MKPKNLR
-8 IFFSMALALGLS
+8 ILFSMALALGLS

-25 SETVSEAGAGQY
+25 SETVSEAGAGQF

-43 AQKYLCPGNAW
+43 AKQYLCPGNAW

-59 LGKVGMMVELM
+59 VGNVGMMVELV
-70 PQGDGTY
+70 PQNDGTY
-77 HVSTKP
+77 RVSTKP
-83 YYNED
+83 YYN
-88 KFLSDA
+88 SDLCLGDNA
-94 AWTDNNAAPYSFE
+94 YVDNNGKGTYSFE
-107 KVEGAEEPTYKLV
+107 KVEGVEEPTYKLV

-144 GSEVNGQ
+144 GSEANGQ

-169 VSYLITNPDFDIR
+169 VSYLITNPDFDIIRNENGNKRHLR
-182 GNQNG
+182 G
-187 LGALKGWVGEP
+187 WEGEP
-198 APNNS
+198 TANNS
-203 CAERFDMNFDVYQVK
+203 CAERYNMNFDVYQVK
-218 TGLPNGKYRVSCQ
+218 TALPNGKYRVSCQ
-231 GFYRAGGH
+231 GFYRAGGG
-239 DSGNETQNA
+239 DSKDKDTKNA
-248 FLYANDNETPLLN
+248 ILYANAEETPLMN
-261 ILAEKDNFST
+261 ILEEEGNYSVK
-271 EYVGEKNKSGE
+271 
-282 PNTMEEAQNYFSAGF
+282 PNNMAQAQESFSAGL

-332 RLEYLGKVDLN
+332 RLEYLGEVDLN

-350 KVLQNEGNALLQ
+350 KVLQDEGTALLQ

-369 KDTKEYVALQSV
+369 KDTKEYEALQTV
-381 IAKTATAENL
+381 IKKTATADNL

-410 SYEAWDAAYDAE
+410 SYDAWDAAYGAE
-422 KKVLGGLGI
+422 KNVLEGLGI
-431 AEQFA
+431 ADQFKT
-436 NRPNTAAEAAKGAQ
+436 RPTAAADAAKGAQ
-450 TMNVAEYE
+450 TMNVAEYD

-482 NEHWSGKV
+482 NEHWSGNK
-490 VNYLNQDDSNGKG
+490 VNYLNQDDSDGKG
-503 WNANSWSMSA
+503 WNADNWSMSA
-513 SQKITLP
+513 SQEITLP
-520 AGDYVFKA
+520 AGEYVFKA

-597 KTTIT
+597 ETTIT

-634 AYNQAIE
+634 AYNQAVD
-641 AANAALAN
+641 AANAALNN

-659 KTKLEDAIGADK
+659 KANLEDAIGADK
-671 GTTVESIDAATAALK
+671 GTTVESIDAATAAVK
-686 AATETYVAAVASYQA
+686 AATETYVAAVPSYQA
-701 LADAKAMKLDF
+701 LADAKAMELDF
-712 AYASAEKKTAFAKA
+712 AYASAEKKAAFDKA

-756 GKAEGVEGAEDCTA
+756 GKAEGVEGAVDCTA
-770 SVVNANFADKL
+770 SVVNANFADQL

-788 NDGGNLQTLNT
+788 NGGNLQTLKG
-799 ESWTTSEGVTGTPY
+799 ESWTTSEGVTETPY

-833 KAGKY
+833 QAGKY

-910 FGDVRLFKVADLDAI
+910 FGDVRLFKVANLDAI

-946 TLTTHWNSIVLPF
+946 TLTTRWNSIVLPF
-959 AVSKKQIAAQFGEGT
+959 AVNKEQIAAQFGEGT
-974 VVAAYKDATVG
+974 VVAAYKDATID

-1003 PYLIKPAQAGNT
+1003 PYLIKPTQAGST
-1015 YTFQGVAIKAADNL
+1015 YTFEGVAIKPADNL
-1029 EVGEGE
+1029 EAGEGE

-1078 VSTAAAPAKAM
+1078 VSTAVAPAKAM
-1089 FFSIRGNSG
+1089 FFSIRGNGG

-1123 VRKNATNLNG
+1123 VRKNATSLSG

>member
-1 MRPKNLR
+1 MKPKNLR
-8 IFFSMALALGLS
+8 ILFSMALALGLS

-25 SETVSEAGAGQY
+25 SETVSEAGAGQF

-43 AQKYLCPGNAW
+43 AKQYLCPGNAW

-59 LGKVGMMVELM
+59 VGNVGMMVELV
-70 PQGDGTY
+70 PQNDGTY
-77 HVSTKP
+77 RVSTKP
-83 YYNED
+83 YYN
-88 KFLSDA
+88 SDLCLG
-94 AWTDNNAAPYSFE
+94 DNAYVDNTGKGTYSFE
-107 KVEGAEEPTYKLV
+107 KVEGVEEPTYKLV

-144 GSEVNGQ
+144 GSEANGQ

-169 VSYLITNPDFDIR
+169 VSYLITNPDFDIIRDENGNKRHLR
-182 GNQNG
+182 G
-187 LGALKGWVGEP
+187 WEGEP
-198 APNNS
+198 TANNS
-203 CAERFDMNFDVYQVK
+203 CAEKYNTTFDVYQEK

-231 GFYRAGGH
+231 GFYRAGGG
-239 DSGNETQNA
+239 DSKDKDTKNA
-248 FLYANDNETPLLN
+248 VLYANDNQTPLMN
-261 ILAEKDNFST
+261 ILEEEGNYSVK
-271 EYVGEKNKSGE
+271 
-282 PNTMEEAQNYFSAGF
+282 PNNMAQAQESFSAGL

-332 RLEYLGKVDLN
+332 RLEYLGEVDLN

-350 KVLQNEGNALLQ
+350 KVLQDEGTALLQ

-369 KDTKEYVALQSV
+369 KGTDEYVALQNV
-381 IAKTATAENL
+381 IAKEATAENL
-391 AELKAEYNSAKNAF
+391 AELKAEYYSAKNAF

-410 SYEAWDAAYDAE
+410 SYEAWDAAYAAE
-422 KKVLGGLGI
+422 KKVLEGLGI

-513 SQKITLP
+513 SQEITLP

-597 KTTIT
+597 ETTIT

-634 AYNQAIE
+634 AYNQAFE
-641 AANAALAN
+641 AAKAALAN

-659 KTKLEDAIGADK
+659 KTKLEDAIAADK
-671 GTTVESIDAATAALK
+671 GTTVGSIDAATAAVK
-686 AATETYVAAVASYQA
+686 AATETYVAAVPSYQA
-701 LADAKAMKLDF
+701 LADAKTMELNF
-712 AYASAEKKTAFAKA
+712 AYASAEKKAAFAKA

-741 TNAIYTAARAYAESN
+741 TNVIYTAARAYAESN
-756 GKAEGVEGAEDCTA
+756 GMAEGVEGAVDCTA

-788 NDGGNLQTLNT
+788 NGGNLQTLSG
-799 ESWTTSEGVTGTPY
+799 ESWTTSEGVTETPY

-833 KAGKY
+833 QAGKY

-1015 YTFQGVAIKAADNL
+1015 YTFQGVAIKPADNL
-1029 EVGEGE
+1029 EAGEGE

-1078 VSTAAAPAKAM
+1078 VSTASAPAKAM

-1123 VRKNATNLNG
+1123 VRKNATSLSG

>member
-1 MRPKNLR
+1 MKPKNLR
-8 IFFSMALALGLS
+8 ILFSMALALGLS

-25 SETVSEAGAGQY
+25 SETVSEAGAGQF

-43 AQKYLCPGNAW
+43 AKQYLCPGNAW

-59 LGKVGMMVELM
+59 VGKVGMMVELV
-70 PQGDGTY
+70 PQNDGTY
-77 HVSTKP
+77 RVSTKP
-83 YYNED
+83 YYN
-88 KFLSDA
+88 SDLCLG
-94 AWTDNNAAPYSFE
+94 DNAYVDNTGKGTYSFE
-107 KVEGAEEPTYKLV
+107 KVEGVEEPTYKLV

-144 GSEVNGQ
+144 GSEANGQ

-169 VSYLITNPDFDIR
+169 VSYLITNPDFDIIRDENGNKRHLR
-182 GNQNG
+182 G
-187 LGALKGWVGEP
+187 WEGEP
-198 APNNS
+198 TANNS
-203 CAERFDMNFDVYQVK
+203 CAEKYNTTFDVYQEK
-218 TGLPNGKYRVSCQ
+218 TGLPKGKYRVSCQ
-231 GFYRAGGH
+231 GFYRAGG
-239 DSGNETQNA
+239 GNSKDKDTKNA
-248 FLYANDNETPLLN
+248 VLYANDNQTPLMN
-261 ILAEKDNFST
+261 ILEEEGNYSVK
-271 EYVGEKNKSGE
+271 
-282 PNTMEEAQNYFSAGF
+282 PNNMAQAQESFSAGL

-320 QIAADWT
+320 QIATDWT

-332 RLEYLGKVDLN
+332 RLEYLGEVDLN

-350 KVLQNEGNALLQ
+350 KVLQDEGNALLQ
-362 DEAYAIV
+362 DKAYAIV
-369 KDTKEYVALQSV
+369 QGTEEYVTLQNV

-391 AELKAEYNSAKNAF
+391 AELKAEYYSAKNAF

-410 SYEAWDAAYDAE
+410 SYEAWDAAYAAE
-422 KKVLGGLGI
+422 KTVLKGLGI
-431 AEQFA
+431 ADQFA
-436 NRPNTAAEAAKGAQ
+436 TRPNTAAEAAKGAQ

-482 NEHWSGKV
+482 NEHWSGNK
-490 VNYLNQDDSNGKG
+490 VNYLNQDDSDGKG
-503 WNANSWSMSA
+503 YNADSWSMSA
-513 SQKITLP
+513 SQEITLP
-520 AGDYVFKA
+520 AGEYVFKA

-539 LSVKNGETSLGEVV
+539 LSVKNGETALGEVV

-597 KTTIT
+597 ETTIT

-659 KTKLEDAIGADK
+659 KANLKAAIAADK
-671 GTTVESIDAATAALK
+671 GTTVGSIDAATAAVK
-686 AATETYVAAVASYQA
+686 AATETYVAAVPSYQA
-701 LADAKAMKLDF
+701 LADAKTMELDF
-712 AYASAEKKTAFAKA
+712 AYASAEKKAAFAKA

-756 GKAEGVEGAEDCTA
+756 GKAEGVEGAENCTDR
-770 SVVNANFADKL
+770 VVNANFADKL

-788 NDGGNLQTLNT
+788 NGGNLQTLNT
-799 ESWTTSEGVTGTPY
+799 ESWTTSDGVNNTPY

-910 FGDVRLFKVADLDAI
+910 FGDVRLFKVADLDAV
-925 TLNENETCTPEAKVA
+925 TLNEDKTYTPEAKVA
-940 DVTLNR
+940 NVTLNR
-946 TLTTHWNSIVLPF
+946 TLTTRWNSIVLPF
-959 AVSKKQIAAQFGEGT
+959 AVSKTQIAAQFGEGT
-974 VVAAYKDATVG
+974 VVAAYKNATID
-985 ETSTTLNFEVV
+985 ETSTTLNFDVV

-1015 YTFQGVAIKAADNL
+1015 YTFEGVAIKPTDIL
-1029 EVGEGE
+1029 EAGEGE

-1056 ANRNLFYSAN
+1056 ANRNQFYSAN

-1078 VSTAAAPAKAM
+1078 VSTAAAPAKTM

-1123 VRKNATNLNG
+1123 VRKNAANLNG

>member
-1 MRPKNLR
+1 MKPKNLR
-8 IFFSMALALGLS
+8 ILFSMALALGLS

-59 LGKVGMMVELM
+59 LGEVGMMVELL
-70 PQGDGTY
+70 PQDDGTY
-77 HVSTKP
+77 RVSTEP
-83 YYNED
+83 YYKVSNNW
-88 KFLSDA
+88 LG
-94 AWTDNNAAPYSFE
+94 DNGYVDNHGNGTYSFQKIE
-107 KVEGAEEPTYKLV
+107 GVEVPTYKLV
-120 CKSNTLYWSGK
+120 CGSNTLYWSGT
-131 GTDLSF
+131 GTDLTL
-137 DANGPAA
+137 DANAPAE
-144 GSEVNGQ
+144 GSEANAQ
-151 WRLIKIGT
+151 WRLVKIGT
-159 EDATEEKPQD
+159 EDASENNPLD
-169 VSYLITNPDFDIR
+169 MSYLITNPDFDAR

-187 LGALKGWVGEP
+187 LGAVKGWNGSPGADGRHYV
-198 APNNS
+198 S
-203 CAERFDMNFDVYQVK
+203 CAEKYNTDFDVYQEK
-218 TGLPNGKYRVSCQ
+218 TGLPNGRYRLSCQ
-231 GFYRAGGH
+231 GFYRAGGG
-239 DSGNETQNA
+239 DSKDKDTKNA
-248 FLYANDNETPLLN
+248 ILYANAEETPLMN
-261 ILAEKDNFST
+261 ILEEEGKYS
-271 EYVGEKNKSGE
+271 VK
-282 PNTMEEAQNYFSAGF
+282 PNNMAQAQESFSAGL

-343 AAAVAEF
+343 AAAAAEF
-350 KVLQNEGNALLQ
+350 KVLQDEGNALLQ
-362 DEAYAIV
+362 DPAYAIV
-369 KDTKEYVALQSV
+369 KDTKEYEALQTV
-381 IAKTATAENL
+381 IKKTATADNL

-410 SYEAWDAAYDAE
+410 SYDAWDAAYGAE
-422 KKVLGGLGI
+422 KNVLEGLGI
-431 AEQFA
+431 ADQFKT
-436 NRPNTAAEAAKGAQ
+436 RPTAAADAAKGAQ
-450 TMNVAEYE
+450 TMNVAEYD

-513 SQKITLP
+513 SQEITLP

-539 LSVKNGETSLGEVV
+539 LSVKNGEVSLGEVA
-553 NFPSGNR
+553 NFPSGNT
-560 GRGIATDGTASF
+560 GSGIATDGTASF
-572 EGASYACK
+572 EGGNYANSNK
-580 NEGYGWQW
+580 GYGWQW

-597 KTTIT
+597 ETTIT

-609 NLIHNWASFGD
+609 NLKHNWASFGD

-634 AYNQAIE
+634 AYYQAIE

-671 GTTVESIDAATAALK
+671 GTTVESIDAATAAVK
-686 AATETYVAAVASYQA
+686 AATETYVAAVPSYQA
-701 LADAKAMKLDF
+701 LADAKTMELDF

-756 GKAEGVEGAEDCTA
+756 GKAEGVVGAVDCTA

-788 NDGGNLQTLNT
+788 NGGNLQTLSG
-799 ESWTTSEGVTGTPY
+799 ESWTTSEGVTETPY

-833 KAGKY
+833 QAGKY

-959 AVSKKQIAAQFGEGT
+959 AVNKEQIAAQFGEGT
-974 VVAAYKDATVG
+974 VVAAYKDATID

-1029 EVGEGE
+1029 EAGEGE

>member
-1 MRPKNLR
+1 MNIL
-8 IFFSMALALGLS
+8 
-20 AQSYG
+20 
-25 SETVSEAGAGQY
+25 EEE
-37 LLYNVG
+37 
-43 AQKYLCPGNAW
+43 GN
-54 GTHAS
+54 
-59 LGKVGMMVELM
+59 
-70 PQGDGTY
+70 
-77 HVSTKP
+77 
-83 YYNED
+83 
-88 KFLSDA
+88 
-94 AWTDNNAAPYSFE
+94 YSV
-107 KVEGAEEPTYKLV
+107 K
-120 CKSNTLYWSGK
+120 
-131 GTDLSF
+131 
-137 DANGPAA
+137 
-144 GSEVNGQ
+144 
-151 WRLIKIGT
+151 
-159 EDATEEKPQD
+159 
-169 VSYLITNPDFDIR
+169 
-182 GNQNG
+182 
-187 LGALKGWVGEP
+187 
-198 APNNS
+198 PNN
-203 CAERFDMNFDVYQVK
+203 M
-218 TGLPNGKYRVSCQ
+218 
-231 GFYRAGGH
+231 
-239 DSGNETQNA
+239 
-248 FLYANDNETPLLN
+248 
-261 ILAEKDNFST
+261 
-271 EYVGEKNKSGE
+271 
-282 PNTMEEAQNYFSAGF
+282 AQAQESFSAGL

-332 RLEYLGKVDLN
+332 RLEYLGEVDLN

-350 KVLQNEGNALLQ
+350 KVLQDEGTALLQ

-369 KDTKEYVALQSV
+369 KGTDEYVALQNV
-381 IAKTATAENL
+381 IAKEATAENL
-391 AELKAEYNSAKNAF
+391 AELKAEYYSAKNAF
-405 VDLKV
+405 VDLKI
-410 SYEAWDAAYDAE
+410 SYEAWDAAYAAE
-422 KKVLGGLGI
+422 KTVLEGLGI

-450 TMNVAEYE
+450 TMNVAEYD
-458 AVVKDYTTDIK
+458 AVVKDYTTAIK

-513 SQKITLP
+513 SQEITLP

-539 LSVKNGETSLGEVV
+539 LSVKNGEVSLGEVV
-553 NFPSGNR
+553 NFPSGNT
-560 GRGIATDGTASF
+560 GSGIATDGTASF
-572 EGASYACK
+572 EGGNYANSNK
-580 NEGYGWQW
+580 GYGWQW

-597 KTTIT
+597 ETTIT

-609 NLIHNWASFGD
+609 NLKHNWASFGD

-671 GTTVESIDAATAALK
+671 GTTVGSIDAATAAVK
-686 AATETYVAAVASYQA
+686 AATETYVAAVPSYQA
-701 LADAKAMKLDF
+701 LADAKTMELNF
-712 AYASAEKKTAFAKA
+712 AYASAEKKTAFAEA

-756 GKAEGVEGAEDCTA
+756 GKAEGVEGAVDCTDR
-770 SVVNANFADKL
+770 VVNANFADKL

-788 NDGGNLQTLNT
+788 NGGNLQTLSG
-799 ESWTTSEGVTGTPY
+799 ESWTTSEGVTETPY

-833 KAGKY
+833 QAGKY

-875 RGWNDYTAEF
+875 RGWNDYTTEF

-910 FGDVRLFKVADLDAI
+910 FGDVRLFKVANLDAI

-974 VVAAYKDATVG
+974 VVAAYKDATID

-1029 EVGEGE
+1029 EAGEGE

-1123 VRKNATNLNG
+1123 VRKNATSLNG

>member
-1 MRPKNLR
+1 MKPKNLR
-8 IFFSMALALGLS
+8 ILFSMALALGLS

-25 SETVSEAGAGQY
+25 SETVSEAGAGQF

-43 AQKYLCPGNAW
+43 AKQYLCPGNAW

-59 LGKVGMMVELM
+59 VGNVGMMVELV
-70 PQGDGTY
+70 PQNDGTY
-77 HVSTKP
+77 RVSTKP
-83 YYNED
+83 YYN
-88 KFLSDA
+88 SDLCLGDNA
-94 AWTDNNAAPYSFE
+94 YVDNNGKGTYSFE
-107 KVEGAEEPTYKLV
+107 KVEGVEEPTYKLV

-144 GSEVNGQ
+144 GSEANGQ

-169 VSYLITNPDFDIR
+169 VSYLITNPDFDIIRNENGNKRHLR
-182 GNQNG
+182 G
-187 LGALKGWVGEP
+187 WEGEP
-198 APNNS
+198 TANNS
-203 CAERFDMNFDVYQVK
+203 CAERYNMNFDVYQVK
-218 TGLPNGKYRVSCQ
+218 TALPNGKYRVSCQ
-231 GFYRAGGH
+231 GFYRAGGG
-239 DSGNETQNA
+239 DSKDKDTKNA
-248 FLYANDNETPLLN
+248 ILYANAEETPLMN
-261 ILAEKDNFST
+261 ILEEEGNYSVK
-271 EYVGEKNKSGE
+271 
-282 PNTMEEAQNYFSAGF
+282 PNNMAQAQESFSAGL

-320 QIAADWT
+320 QITADWT

-332 RLEYLGKVDLN
+332 RLEYLGEVDLN

-350 KVLQNEGNALLQ
+350 KVLQDEGNALLQ

-369 KDTKEYVALQSV
+369 KGTEVYVALQNV
-381 IAKTATAENL
+381 IAKEATAENL
-391 AELKAEYNSAKNAF
+391 AELKAEYYSAKNAF

-410 SYEAWDAAYDAE
+410 SYEAWDAAYAAE
-422 KKVLGGLGI
+422 KTVLEGLGI
-431 AEQFA
+431 SEQFA

-450 TMNVAEYE
+450 TMNVAEYD

-490 VNYLNQDDSNGKG
+490 VNYLNQDDSDGKG
-503 WNANSWSMSA
+503 WNADNWSMSA
-513 SQKITLP
+513 SQEITLP
-520 AGDYVFKA
+520 AGEYVFKA

-539 LSVKNGETSLGEVV
+539 LSVKNGETSLGKVV

-572 EGASYACK
+572 EDASYACK

-597 KTTIT
+597 ETTIT

-609 NLIHNWASFGD
+609 NLKHNWASFGD

-634 AYNQAIE
+634 AYKQAVD
-641 AANAALAN
+641 AANAALN
-649 EANQVVTGEE
+649 NKANQVVTGEE
-659 KTKLEDAIGADK
+659 LANLNAAIDADK
-671 GTTVESIDAATAALK
+671 GTTVGSIDAATAAVK
-686 AATETYVAAVASYQA
+686 AATETYVAAVPSYQA
-701 LADAKAMKLDF
+701 LADAKTMKLDF
-712 AYASAEKKTAFAKA
+712 AYASAEKKDAFAKA

-756 GKAEGVEGAEDCTA
+756 GKAEGVEGAVDCTA

-788 NDGGNLQTLNT
+788 NGGNLQTLNT
-799 ESWTTSEGVTGTPY
+799 ESWTTSEGVTGAPY

-824 HAYQNVSGL
+824 HAYQNVSDL

-946 TLTTHWNSIVLPF
+946 TLTTRWNSIVLPF
-959 AVSKKQIAAQFGEGT
+959 AVNKKQIAAQFGEGT
-974 VVAAYKDATVG
+974 VVAAYKDATID

-996 EEMQANV
+996 EEMLANV

-1015 YTFQGVAIKAADNL
+1015 YTFEGVAIKPADNL
-1029 EVGEGE
+1029 EAGEGE

-1056 ANRNLFYSAN
+1056 ANRNKFYSAN

-1078 VSTAAAPAKAM
+1078 VSTAAAAAKTM

-1123 VRKNATNLNG
+1123 VRKNATSLNG

>member
-1 MRPKNLR
+1 MKPKNLR
-8 IFFSMALALGLS
+8 ILFSMALALGLS

-25 SETVSEAGAGQY
+25 SETVSEAGAGQF

-43 AQKYLCPGNAW
+43 AKQYLCPGNAW

-59 LGKVGMMVELM
+59 VGNVGMMVELV
-70 PQGDGTY
+70 PQNDGTY
-77 HVSTKP
+77 RVSTKP
-83 YYNED
+83 YYN
-88 KFLSDA
+88 SDLCLG
-94 AWTDNNAAPYSFE
+94 DNAYVDNTGKGTYSFE
-107 KVEGAEEPTYKLV
+107 KVEGVEEPTYKLV

-144 GSEVNGQ
+144 GSEANGQ

-169 VSYLITNPDFDIR
+169 VSYLITNPDFDIIRDENGNKRHLR
-182 GNQNG
+182 G
-187 LGALKGWVGEP
+187 WEGEP
-198 APNNS
+198 TANNS
-203 CAERFDMNFDVYQVK
+203 CAEKYNTTFDVYQEK

-231 GFYRAGGH
+231 GFYRAGG
-239 DSGNETQNA
+239 GNSKDKDTKNA
-248 FLYANDNETPLLN
+248 VLYANDNQTPLMN
-261 ILAEKDNFST
+261 ILEEEGNYSVK
-271 EYVGEKNKSGE
+271 
-282 PNTMEEAQNYFSAGF
+282 PNNMAQAQESFSAGL

-332 RLEYLGKVDLN
+332 RLEYLGEVDLN

-350 KVLQNEGNALLQ
+350 KVLQDEGTALLQ

-369 KDTKEYVALQSV
+369 KGTDEYVALQNV
-381 IAKTATAENL
+381 IAKEATAENL
-391 AELKAEYNSAKNAF
+391 AELKAEYYSAKNAF

-410 SYEAWDAAYDAE
+410 SYEAWDAAYAAE
-422 KKVLGGLGI
+422 KTVLEGLGI
-431 AEQFA
+431 SEQFA

-450 TMNVAEYE
+450 TMNVAEYD
-458 AVVKDYTTDIK
+458 AVVKDYTTAIK

-513 SQKITLP
+513 SQEITLP

-597 KTTIT
+597 ETTIT

-634 AYNQAIE
+634 AYNQAVD
-641 AANAALAN
+641 AANAALNN

-659 KTKLEDAIGADK
+659 KANLNAAIAADK
-671 GTTVESIDAATAALK
+671 GTTVGSIDAATAAVK

-701 LADAKAMKLDF
+701 LADAKTMELDF
-712 AYASAEKKTAFAKA
+712 SYASAEKKAAFAKA

-741 TNAIYTAARAYAESN
+741 TNVIYTAARAYAESN
-756 GKAEGVEGAEDCTA
+756 GKAEGVEGAVDCTA

-788 NDGGNLQTLNT
+788 NGGNLQTLSG
-799 ESWTTSEGVTGTPY
+799 ESWTTSEGVTETPY

-833 KAGKY
+833 EAGKY

-910 FGDVRLFKVADLDAI
+910 FGDVRLFKVANLDAI

-974 VVAAYKDATVG
+974 VVAACKDATVG

-1015 YTFQGVAIKAADNL
+1015 YTFQGVAIKPADNL
-1029 EVGEGE
+1029 EAGEGE
-1035 IKFVG
+1035 IMFVG

-1046 QLAEG
+1046 QLTEG
-1051 DYFID
+1051 NYFID

-1078 VSTAAAPAKAM
+1078 VSTAAAAAKTM

-1123 VRKNATNLNG
+1123 VRKNATSLSG

>member
-1 MRPKNLR
+1 MKPKNLR
-8 IFFSMALALGLS
+8 ILFSMALALGLS

-25 SETVSEAGAGQY
+25 SETVSEAGAGQF

-43 AQKYLCPGNAW
+43 AKQYLCPGNAW

-59 LGKVGMMVELM
+59 VGNVGMMVELV
-70 PQGDGTY
+70 PQNDGTY
-77 HVSTKP
+77 RVSTKP
-83 YYNED
+83 YYN
-88 KFLSDA
+88 SDLCLG
-94 AWTDNNAAPYSFE
+94 DNAYVDNTGKGTYSFE
-107 KVEGAEEPTYKLV
+107 KVEGVEEPTYKLV

-144 GSEVNGQ
+144 GSEANGQ

-169 VSYLITNPDFDIR
+169 VSYLITNPDFDIIRDENGNKRHLR
-182 GNQNG
+182 G
-187 LGALKGWVGEP
+187 WEGEP
-198 APNNS
+198 TANNS
-203 CAERFDMNFDVYQVK
+203 CAEKYNTTFDVYQEK

-231 GFYRAGGH
+231 GFYRAGG
-239 DSGNETQNA
+239 GNSKDKDTKNA
-248 FLYANDNETPLLN
+248 VLYANDNQTPLMN
-261 ILAEKDNFST
+261 ILEEEGNYSVK
-271 EYVGEKNKSGE
+271 
-282 PNTMEEAQNYFSAGF
+282 PNNMAQAQESFSAGL

-332 RLEYLGKVDLN
+332 RLEYLGEVDLN

-350 KVLQNEGNALLQ
+350 KVLQDEGTALLQ

-369 KDTKEYVALQSV
+369 KGTDEYVALQNV
-381 IAKTATAENL
+381 IAKEATAENL
-391 AELKAEYNSAKNAF
+391 AELKAEYYSAKNAF

-410 SYEAWDAAYDAE
+410 SYEAWDAAYAAE
-422 KKVLGGLGI
+422 KTVLEGLGI
-431 AEQFA
+431 SEQFA

-450 TMNVAEYE
+450 TMNVAEYD

-482 NEHWSGKV
+482 NEHWSGNK
-490 VNYLNQDDSNGKG
+490 VNYLNQIDGDKQGY
-503 WNANSWSMSA
+503 NADSWSMSA
-513 SQKITLP
+513 SQEITLP
-520 AGDYVFKA
+520 AGEYVFKA

-597 KTTIT
+597 ETTIT

-634 AYNQAIE
+634 AYNQAFE
-641 AANAALAN
+641 AAKAALNN

-659 KTKLEDAIGADK
+659 KANLNAAIAADK
-671 GTTVESIDAATAALK
+671 GTTVGSIDAATAAVK
-686 AATETYVAAVASYQA
+686 AATETYVAAVPSYQA
-701 LADAKAMKLDF
+701 LADAKTMELNF
-712 AYASAEKKTAFAKA
+712 AYASAEKKAAFAKA

-756 GKAEGVEGAEDCTA
+756 GMAEGVEGAVDCTA

-788 NDGGNLQTLNT
+788 NGGNLQTLSG
-799 ESWTTSEGVTGTPY
+799 ESWTTSEGVTETPY

-833 KAGKY
+833 QAGKY

-925 TLNENETCTPEAKVA
+925 TLNENETCNPEAKVA

-1015 YTFQGVAIKAADNL
+1015 YTFQGVAIKPADNL
-1029 EVGEGE
+1029 EAGEGE

-1078 VSTAAAPAKAM
+1078 VSTAAASAKTM

-1123 VRKNATNLNG
+1123 VRKNATSLSG

>member
-1 MRPKNLR
+1 MKPKNLR
-8 IFFSMALALGLS
+8 ILFSMALALGLS

-25 SETVSEAGAGQY
+25 SETVSEAGAGQF

-43 AQKYLCPGNAW
+43 AKQYLCPGNAW

-59 LGKVGMMVELM
+59 VGNVGMMVELV
-70 PQGDGTY
+70 PQNDGTY
-77 HVSTKP
+77 RVSTKP
-83 YYNED
+83 YYN
-88 KFLSDA
+88 SDLCLGDNA
-94 AWTDNNAAPYSFE
+94 YVDNNGKGTYSFE
-107 KVEGAEEPTYKLV
+107 KVEGVEEPTYKLV

-144 GSEVNGQ
+144 GSEANGQ

-169 VSYLITNPDFDIR
+169 VSYLITNPDFDIIRNENGNKRHLR
-182 GNQNG
+182 G
-187 LGALKGWVGEP
+187 WEGEP
-198 APNNS
+198 TANNS
-203 CAERFDMNFDVYQVK
+203 CAERYNMNFDVYQVK
-218 TGLPNGKYRVSCQ
+218 TALPNGKYRVSCQ
-231 GFYRAGGH
+231 GFYRAGGG
-239 DSGNETQNA
+239 DSKDKDTKNA
-248 FLYANDNETPLLN
+248 ILYANAEETPLMN
-261 ILAEKDNFST
+261 ILEEEGNYSVK
-271 EYVGEKNKSGE
+271 
-282 PNTMEEAQNYFSAGF
+282 PNNMAQAQESFSAGL

-320 QIAADWT
+320 QITADWT

-332 RLEYLGKVDLN
+332 RLEYLGEVDLN

-350 KVLQNEGNALLQ
+350 KVLQDEGTALLQ
-362 DEAYAIV
+362 ENSDMAE
-369 KDTKEYVALQSV
+369 TEEYKVLQNV
-381 IAKTATAENL
+381 IAKEATAENL
-391 AELKAEYNSAKNAF
+391 AELKAEYYSAKNAF

-410 SYEAWDAAYDAE
+410 SYEAWDAAYAAE
-422 KKVLGGLGI
+422 KTVLEGLGI
-431 AEQFA
+431 ADQFA
-436 NRPNTAAEAAKGAQ
+436 TRPNTAAEAAKGAQ
-450 TMNVAEYE
+450 AMNVAEYD
-458 AVVKDYTTDIK
+458 AVVKDYTTAIK
-469 LGDWITS
+469 LGNWTTS

-490 VNYLNQDDSNGKG
+490 VNYLNQDDSDGKG

-513 SQKITLP
+513 SQEITLP

-539 LSVKNGETSLGEVV
+539 LSVKNGDTSLGEVV

-597 KTTIT
+597 ETTIT

-634 AYNQAIE
+634 AYNQAVE
-641 AANAALAN
+641 AANAALTN

-659 KTKLEDAIGADK
+659 RTKLNEAIAADK

-701 LADAKAMKLDF
+701 LADAKAMELDF
-712 AYASAEKKTAFAKA
+712 AYASAEKKAAFDKA

-756 GKAEGVEGAEDCTA
+756 GKAEGVEGAVDCTA
-770 SVVNANFADKL
+770 SVVNANFADQL

-788 NDGGNLQTLNT
+788 NGGNLQTLKG
-799 ESWTTSEGVTGTPY
+799 ESWTTSEGVTETPY

-824 HAYQNVSGL
+824 HAYQNVSDL

-946 TLTTHWNSIVLPF
+946 TLTTRWNSIVLPF
-959 AVSKKQIAAQFGEGT
+959 AVNKEQIAAQFGEGT
-974 VVAAYKDATVG
+974 VVAAYKDATID

-1003 PYLIKPAQAGNT
+1003 PYLIKPTQAGST
-1015 YTFQGVAIKAADNL
+1015 YTFEGVAIKPADNL
-1029 EVGEGE
+1029 EAGEGE

-1056 ANRNLFYSAN
+1056 ANRNRFYSAN

-1123 VRKNATNLNG
+1123 VRKNATSLNG

>member
-1 MRPKNLR
+1 MKPKNLR
-8 IFFSMALALGLS
+8 ILFSMALALGLS

-43 AQKYLCPGNAW
+43 AKQYLCPGNAW

-59 LGKVGMMVELM
+59 LGEVGMMVELL
-70 PQGDGTY
+70 PQDDGTY
-77 HVSTKP
+77 RVSTEP
-83 YYNED
+83 YYKVSNNW
-88 KFLSDA
+88 LG
-94 AWTDNNAAPYSFE
+94 DNGYVDNHGNGTYSFQKIE
-107 KVEGAEEPTYKLV
+107 GVEVPTYKLV
-120 CKSNTLYWSGK
+120 CGSNTLYWSGT
-131 GTDLSF
+131 GTDLTL
-137 DANGPAA
+137 DANAPAE
-144 GSEVNGQ
+144 GSEANAQ
-151 WRLIKIGT
+151 WRLVKIGT
-159 EDATEEKPQD
+159 EDASENNPLD
-169 VSYLITNPDFDIR
+169 MSYLITNPDFDAR

-187 LGALKGWVGEP
+187 LGDVKGWNGSPGADRKHYV
-198 APNNS
+198 S
-203 CAERFDMNFDVYQVK
+203 CAEKYNTDFDVYQEK
-218 TGLPNGKYRVSCQ
+218 TGLPNGRYRLSCQ
-231 GFYRAGGH
+231 GFYRAGG
-239 DSGNETQNA
+239 GNSKDKDTKNA
-248 FLYANDNETPLLN
+248 ILYANAEETPLMN
-261 ILAEKDNFST
+261 ILEEEGKYS
-271 EYVGEKNKSGE
+271 VK
-282 PNTMEEAQNYFSAGF
+282 PNNMAQAQESFSAGL

-343 AAAVAEF
+343 AAAAAEF
-350 KVLQNEGNALLQ
+350 KVLQDEGNALLQ
-362 DEAYAIV
+362 DPAYAIV
-369 KDTKEYVALQSV
+369 KDTKEYEALQTV
-381 IAKTATAENL
+381 IKKTATADNL

-410 SYEAWDAAYDAE
+410 SYDAWDAAYGAE
-422 KKVLGGLGI
+422 KNVLEGLGI
-431 AEQFA
+431 ADQFKT
-436 NRPNTAAEAAKGAQ
+436 RPTAAADAAKGAQ

-482 NEHWSGKV
+482 NEHWSGNK
-490 VNYLNQDDSNGKG
+490 VNYLNQDDSDGKG
-503 WNANSWSMSA
+503 WNANNWSMSA
-513 SQKITLP
+513 SQEITLP
-520 AGDYVFKA
+520 AGEYVFKA

-597 KTTIT
+597 ETTIT

-634 AYNQAIE
+634 AYNQAVD
-641 AANAALAN
+641 AANAALNN

-659 KTKLEDAIGADK
+659 KANLKAAIAADK
-671 GTTVESIDAATAALK
+671 GTTVGSIDAATAAVK
-686 AATETYVAAVASYQA
+686 AATETYFAAVPSYQA
-701 LADAKAMKLDF
+701 LADAKTMELNF
-712 AYASAEKKTAFAKA
+712 AYASAEKKAAFAKA

-741 TNAIYTAARAYAESN
+741 TNVIYTAARAYAESN
-756 GKAEGVEGAEDCTA
+756 GKAEGVEGAVDCTA

-788 NDGGNLQTLNT
+788 NGGNLQTLSG
-799 ESWTTSEGVTGTPY
+799 ESWTTSEGVTETPY

-833 KAGKY
+833 QAGKY

-940 DVTLNR
+940 NVTLNR

-959 AVSKKQIAAQFGEGT
+959 AVSKEQIAAQFGEGT
-974 VVAAYKDATVG
+974 VVAAYKDATID

-1003 PYLIKPAQAGNT
+1003 PYLIKPSQAGNT
-1015 YTFQGVAIKAADNL
+1015 YTFEGVAIKPADNL
-1029 EVGEGE
+1029 EAGEGE

-1046 QLAEG
+1046 QLAKG

-1056 ANRNLFYSAN
+1056 ANHNKFYSAN

-1078 VSTAAAPAKAM
+1078 VSTAVAPAKTM

-1112 TFDVYSIDGML
+1112 TFDVYNIDGML
-1123 VRKNATNLNG
+1123 VRKNATSLNG

>member
-1 MRPKNLR
+1 MKPKNLR
-8 IFFSMALALGLS
+8 ILFSMALALGLS

-25 SETVSEAGAGQY
+25 SETVSEAGAGQF

-43 AQKYLCPGNAW
+43 AKQYLCPGNAW

-59 LGKVGMMVELM
+59 VGNVGMMVELV
-70 PQGDGTY
+70 PQNDGTY
-77 HVSTKP
+77 RVSTKP
-83 YYNED
+83 YYN
-88 KFLSDA
+88 SDLCLGDNA
-94 AWTDNNAAPYSFE
+94 YVDNNGKGTYSFE
-107 KVEGAEEPTYKLV
+107 KVEGVEEPTYKLV

-144 GSEVNGQ
+144 GSEANGQ

-169 VSYLITNPDFDIR
+169 VSYLITNPDFDIIRNENGNKRHLR
-182 GNQNG
+182 G
-187 LGALKGWVGEP
+187 WEGEP
-198 APNNS
+198 TANNS
-203 CAERFDMNFDVYQVK
+203 CAEKYNTTFDVYQEK

-231 GFYRAGGH
+231 GFYRAGGG
-239 DSGNETQNA
+239 DSKDKDTKNA
-248 FLYANDNETPLLN
+248 VLYANDNETPLMN
-261 ILAEKDNFST
+261 ILEEEGNYSVK
-271 EYVGEKNKSGE
+271 
-282 PNTMEEAQNYFSAGF
+282 PNNMAQAQESFSAGL

-304 VTVVDGT
+304 VTVVNGT

-332 RLEYLGKVDLN
+332 RLEYLGEVDLN

-350 KVLQNEGNALLQ
+350 KVLQDEGDALLQ
-362 DEAYAIV
+362 ENSDMAE
-369 KDTKEYVALQSV
+369 TEEYKVLQNV

-391 AELKAEYNSAKNAF
+391 AELKAEYYSAKNAF

-410 SYEAWDAAYDAE
+410 SYEAWDAAYAAE
-422 KKVLGGLGI
+422 KTVLEGLGI
-431 AEQFA
+431 SEQFA

-490 VNYLNQDDSNGKG
+490 VNYLNQDDSDGKG

-513 SQKITLP
+513 SQEITLP
-520 AGDYVFKA
+520 AGEYVFKA

-539 LSVKNGETSLGEVV
+539 LSVKNGEVSLGEVV
-553 NFPSGNR
+553 NFPSGNT
-560 GRGIATDGTASF
+560 GSGIATDGTASF
-572 EGASYACK
+572 EGGNYANSNK
-580 NEGYGWQW
+580 GYGWQW

-597 KTTIT
+597 ETTIT

-634 AYNQAIE
+634 AYNQAVD
-641 AANAALAN
+641 AANAALNN

-659 KTKLEDAIGADK
+659 KANLKAAIAADK
-671 GTTVESIDAATAALK
+671 GTTVESIDAATAAVK

-701 LADAKAMKLDF
+701 LADAKTMELDF
-712 AYASAEKKTAFAKA
+712 AYASAEKKTAFAEA

-756 GKAEGVEGAEDCTA
+756 GKAEGVKGAVDCTA

-788 NDGGNLQTLNT
+788 NGGNLQTLSG
-799 ESWTTSEGVTGTPY
+799 ESWTTSEGVNNTPY

-959 AVSKKQIAAQFGEGT
+959 AVSKEQIAAQFGEGT
-974 VVAAYKDATVG
+974 VVAAYKDATID

-1029 EVGEGE
+1029 EAGEGE

-1046 QLAEG
+1046 QLTEG
-1051 DYFID
+1051 NYFID
-1056 ANRNLFYSAN
+1056 ANHNLFYSAN

>member
-1 MRPKNLR
+1 MKPKNLR
-8 IFFSMALALGLS
+8 ILFSMALALGLS

-25 SETVSEAGAGQY
+25 SETVSEAGAGQF

-43 AQKYLCPGNAW
+43 AKQYLCPGNAW

-59 LGKVGMMVELM
+59 LGEVGMMVELL
-70 PQGDGTY
+70 PQDDGTY
-77 HVSTKP
+77 RVSTEP
-83 YYNED
+83 YYKVSNNW
-88 KFLSDA
+88 LG
-94 AWTDNNAAPYSFE
+94 DNGYVDNHGNGTYSFQKIE
-107 KVEGAEEPTYKLV
+107 GVEVPTYKLV
-120 CKSNTLYWSGK
+120 CGSNTLYWSGT
-131 GTDLSF
+131 GTDLTL
-137 DANGPAA
+137 DANAPAE
-144 GSEVNGQ
+144 GSEANAQ
-151 WRLIKIGT
+151 WRLVKIGT
-159 EDATEEKPQD
+159 EDASENNPLD
-169 VSYLITNPDFDIR
+169 MSYLITNPDFDAR

-187 LGALKGWVGEP
+187 LGAVKGWNGSPGADGRHYV
-198 APNNS
+198 S
-203 CAERFDMNFDVYQVK
+203 CAEKYNTDFDVYQEK
-218 TGLPNGKYRVSCQ
+218 TGLPNGRYRLSCQ
-231 GFYRAGGH
+231 GFYRAGGG
-239 DSGNETQNA
+239 DSKDKDTKNA
-248 FLYANDNETPLLN
+248 ILYANAEETPLMN
-261 ILAEKDNFST
+261 ILEEEGKYS
-271 EYVGEKNKSGE
+271 VK
-282 PNTMEEAQNYFSAGF
+282 PNNMAQAQESFSAGL

-343 AAAVAEF
+343 AAAAAEF
-350 KVLQNEGNALLQ
+350 KVLQDEGNALLQ
-362 DEAYAIV
+362 DPAYAIV
-369 KDTKEYVALQSV
+369 KDTKEYEALQTV
-381 IAKTATAENL
+381 IKKTATADNL
-391 AELKAEYNSAKNAF
+391 AELKAEYYSAKNAF

-410 SYEAWDAAYDAE
+410 SYEAWDAAYAAE
-422 KKVLGGLGI
+422 KTVLEGLGI
-431 AEQFA
+431 ADQFA
-436 NRPNTAAEAAKGAQ
+436 TRPNTAAEAAKGAQ
-450 TMNVAEYE
+450 TMNVAEYD
-458 AVVKDYTTDIK
+458 AVVKDYTTAIK
-469 LGDWITS
+469 LGNWTTS

-513 SQKITLP
+513 SQEITLP

-597 KTTIT
+597 ETTIT

-634 AYNQAIE
+634 AYNQAVD
-641 AANAALAN
+641 AANAALNN

-659 KTKLEDAIGADK
+659 RTKLNEAIAADK
-671 GTTVESIDAATAALK
+671 GTTVESIDAATAAVK
-686 AATETYVAAVASYQA
+686 AATETYVASVASYQA
-701 LADAKAMKLDF
+701 LADAKAMELDF
-712 AYASAEKKTAFAKA
+712 AYASEEKKTAFAEA

-756 GKAEGVEGAEDCTA
+756 GKAEGVKGAVDCTA

-788 NDGGNLQTLNT
+788 NGGNLQTLSG
-799 ESWTTSEGVTGTPY
+799 ESWTTSEGVTKTPY

-833 KAGKY
+833 QAGKY

-849 FNLYMLIND
+849 FNLFMLIND

-875 RGWNDYTAEF
+875 NGWNDYTAEF

-925 TLNENETCTPEAKVA
+925 TLSENETCTPEAKVA

-959 AVSKKQIAAQFGEGT
+959 AVNKKQIAAQFGEGT
-974 VVAAYKDATVG
+974 VIAAYKDATID
-985 ETSTTLNFEVV
+985 ETFTTLNFEVV
-996 EEMQANV
+996 DEMQANV
-1003 PYLIKPAQAGNT
+1003 PYLIKPTQAGST
-1015 YTFQGVAIKAADNL
+1015 YTFEGVAIKPADNL
-1029 EVGEGE
+1029 EAGEGE

-1078 VSTAAAPAKAM
+1078 VSTTAAPAKAM

-1123 VRKNATNLNG
+1123 VRKNATSLSG